1 MLEGVLASLL
11 NRLLA
16 AYVDGLNTSQL
27 NVGIWSGDVKLRNLR
42 LKTSALD
49 KFRLPIDVKEG
60 YLGDL
65 TLSIPWSNLK
75 GKPVRI
81 LVENVY
87 LLAAPKSASAEVD
100 EDEEEQRAQAAKQE
114 KLANAELLGR
124 DGAQGMALSQ
134 EDAQKNQSF
143 TSSLITKIVDNLQFT
158 VRNIHIRYEDSLS
171 NPEHPFSAGITL
183 AEFSAVSTDADW
195 NPTFIQNSAD
205 GIHKLA
211 RLESLSVYWD
221 TDSESLA
228 GHELAEAQKK
238 FSALIAREGSDPS
251 HQYILKPVS
260 GAGRLVM
267 RKKMTPEIPKMDAQ
281 LLFEELGFAL
291 DDEQYRDVISVADL
305 FHFYTRQAQYRKFRP
320 SSEEIEQNRPRA
332 LLRFAG
338 RAILNEVHEKHK
350 VWSWDYFRQ
359 RRDDRKEYV
368 ELFKQKEKQVQKAN
382 QQQAGV
388 AVAQSEGGSRLEEL
402 EKKLDYKDIRFY
414 RSIARHELR
423 KESLEARKEALANGQ
438 TPHKHSN
445 GGNNGGSGGG
455 GGWLSWVWG
464 GGGGNQK
471 QSEEESGVL
480 NEQQRKELY
489 DAIEWDEEASAASL
503 AQSVDAPRD
512 AMQMRLVTKLKTGSL
527 ALKDHAR
534 GSDILSLVFYS
545 LQADVIQRHD
555 NLEAAVAL
563 GGLRLYDGTTPNSL
577 YPQVIRVKDDSSE
590 DPSRQNSGSSDLKQ
604 IEQEVQ
610 RESDPDN
617 PFFYVKYENK
627 PLDDRA
633 DNALT
638 LKMRSMEIIY
648 HRGFVESIVRFFKPP
663 ESELELI
670 GALIDVASETIEGI
684 RKETR
689 AGLENALQNH
699 KTIDMVVDVKAP
711 IIIVPEDVTLRQC
724 QHMVLDAGH
733 IAVRSVLADPASLDT
748 IRSKQN
754 RAYTD
759 DDYRQLEDLMYDR
772 FFVKLESAQLVMG
785 NDLASCIKGLSSDA
799 TDHGLHLLERINLDF
814 TLHSSILP
822 SAPNLTK
829 FKMTGH
835 LPTLRVNFSDR
846 KYKTLMRIIDVAI
859 PNFDDED
866 AASPTRGLGTIEEE
880 LEPVNVGR
888 DQGGDDENSDG
899 GDADDDARSQRRLSS
914 RPVGSALDLNKARRQ
929 RLAGQLRGE
938 DEYLVE
944 TNDDDDGRD
953 VFQDAEDAT
962 VDKVN
967 AHQKTFE
974 LEFVVDTLQA
984 SIFRSA
990 TDTSQPDRLLVD
1002 ARFEGFL
1009 LHLAV
1014 YPYHMDVDVGLRSL
1028 ELEDKIVDQ
1037 GAQFRHLI
1045 TSKHVRDGNS
1055 RSATG
1060 DSNVSGTSSPGDVRD
1075 LVRVKYTRVDP
1086 TSPEFMTKYEGIDQT
1101 VNVELSTINIML
1113 TRVSVL
1119 AVYDW
1124 IMTTFVP
1131 PEEGPTQ
1138 QQQQQ
1143 QQQSQRRPSR
1153 SSDRRPSDATVKR
1166 PSTKPSEA
1174 AADSTGNRQAGD
1186 LERKEKLRV
1195 RVKLNSIVLRLN
1207 NDGSLL
1213 ATLTLST
1220 ADVAVMLRG
1229 NTIRVAARLG
1239 SLLLYDNAKRSVAD
1253 PQFKKLLTIQGDEL
1267 ADFTYET
1274 FDAEDVPAY
1283 PGYDSSI
1290 WLRSGSLKFTFVEEP
1305 IRDLLQFFSKFAQM
1319 KAVYDAATLAASN
1332 QASQLQERVDKMH
1345 YDVVIKTPIVV
1356 LPRSADSSDVIT
1368 ANLGEIYANN
1378 TFSVRD
1384 NRETITKIEAGLRH
1398 IRLASRLRYGS
1409 QEYHVQMIDD
1419 VNISLD
1425 MVQSDRAA
1433 TIGGASGSGDS
1444 DSPETQIVAKMSDV
1458 HVKLTEAQ
1466 YGFVMELTQ
1475 SIPRAFAAISAE
1487 TGDESDAVSA
1497 PSGTGASTAPG
1508 TSPLSQASAITD
1520 GKASRQSASDGPS
1533 RAGAGRG
1540 ASEGAG
1546 PGSTNATPPRKGPGV
1561 DMLPEL
1567 GTIVHDE
1574 DGDVQVYTSLDMFFD
1589 VNSIQL
1595 ELFTAA
1601 ATGPESLYNAQL
1613 ARFSINGS
1621 EVKLKMLSD
1630 GSLEAE
1636 VALKTFTITDQR
1648 PDKDTKFREIIPAVK
1663 HDGHQ
1668 FMMSYTMSG
1677 GEDGSALALITVD
1690 SPKVIFALDPVFAL
1704 LNFFTSAF
1712 PEQPTQDHSNGEDG
1726 ATIGATATTGTGT
1739 GTAVSNA
1746 GKGGATTTPAG
1757 EAGAA
1762 QPVNGAGTL
1771 SFRVNVVDPTIILL
1785 AAPERHDTEA
1795 IVLSIKQV
1803 LMSQQGILALKVDQF
1818 GMFMCR
1824 MHRPKD
1830 TLRLLDNFD
1839 LALSMDSRV
1848 SATRQLTSI
1857 EIDVEPLVLR
1867 VSLRDILMIQS
1878 VVNKAIELSAQS
1890 SGGFG
1895 ADGKDDQKSL
1905 ASQQRRQGSTASSNR
1920 TIDTLTQPARP
1931 ATGTGAG
1938 TYDDEDD
1945 VAAPRPPQR
1954 LEDAELVIAKESLR
1968 ADFAGL
1974 QVILIGDAHS
1984 LPMVDLN
1991 VSKFAI
1997 DVNDWSGDM
2006 RANTFLDMY
2015 INYYNLSRSHW
2026 EPLIDPWG
2034 VNFRVESSASPSS
2047 FNATISSKKRL
2058 ELNVTTTLIETG
2070 MSAMSFLT
2078 EQDNQDL
2085 QQRNRA
2091 PFVIQNRTGYRISL
2105 WPEHEDRAERRAK
2118 VVAQHLDDGK
2128 DMPWRFDD
2136 WKSMREHI
2144 RESGGNKLS
2153 LQIEGMPWER
2163 LRHISVDREG
2173 EYMLTLRPK
2182 LDKVAHRVQ
2191 YDVKLHDNVKYITFR
2206 SSFKIENKTLIPV
2219 EMAILDSQGNVTD
2232 QVRKIAPGGDCP
2244 VPIEAAYHCRI
2255 RIRPDPGFEYDWC
2268 TESLHWQDLV
2278 KKSTRTLTCRAHD
2291 ASEAPFRFQ
2300 SFTIYDRQ
2308 DPNSR
2313 TYPRLTL
2320 RLRAPVEIEN
2330 LLPYDIQYR
2339 IFDKNLNHNWSSY
2352 LRKGGVSPIH
2362 VVELSH
2368 LLLLSVDVQSSV
2380 FSPSEFAIIATD
2392 NPDDFPIEKVLTLAD
2407 AENLKLNLRL
2417 HYSKHP
2423 DSGGA
2428 FKVQIYSPYIFI
2440 NQSGLPFALKTKSWL
2455 GGARLVAGQ
2464 DNGASAAI
2472 RREPEPFLFSHNSN
2486 DRRNRMLMRVGDSQ
2500 WSKPLSFEA
2509 IGSET
2514 EVVIPSASRN
2524 EEIHVGL
2531 TVEDGLGKFK
2541 LSKVVKLLPRYLV
2554 RNHIGEPINLREA
2567 GAADF
2572 VTVEPGKRVPL
2583 HFLRV
2588 GATKQMTLAYP
2599 GINNKW
2605 SAPFNIEDIGS
2616 VHLRMSKAGHHQH
2629 LIKAEVLLEG
2639 PTIFISLS
2647 LEKGP
2652 WPYMLRNES
2661 DYTVQFMQATERV
2674 DDSIASGGSSS
2685 RGRRVDETIGKRY
2698 ELKPRSKMKYAWDYP
2713 AATDKMIKLVV
2724 NGRERNVNI
2733 LEIGSLL
2740 PFKFPSQ
2747 DGRGSRVISLDVRAD
2762 GPTQTLVLSNYAEE
2776 FSNFKLKRQNST
2788 FSRSDTIASTASR
2801 DAGFVAV
2808 DVDTNILTA
2817 FNVEFEG
2824 VGISLI
2830 NQNVQELAYISF
2842 RGLEMHYTESEV
2854 TTAVNVIC
2862 KWIQIDNQLF
2872 GGLFPIVLYPTVIP
2886 KDGKDLEVHPTLQA
2900 SVIMLKDQ
2908 SHGVTHIKYASV
2920 LLQEITAELDEDFL
2934 FALYEFSKFDGAA
2947 WQLEAERETDFIE
2960 HPREV
2965 PEPSGAQGTS
2975 DDIYFE
2981 ILHLQPISLNLSFM
2995 RTERVNADEKVS
3007 SRNPLIFFFNAL
3019 TMALGNVNEAPV
3031 RLNALVIENVRLSNA
3046 VLQQRIIYHYSQGF
3060 LLQLYRVLG
3069 SADFLGNPVGLFN
3082 NVSSGVADIFYEP
3095 YQGLVMHGNKELGLG
3110 IARGAS
3116 SFVKKT
3122 VFGLTDS
3129 VSKVTGSIGKGLA
3142 AATMDKEFQSRR
3154 RMSRFRNKPR
3164 HALYGITA
3172 GANSFFTSVASG
3184 FEGLALRPLEGA
3196 EQGGAGGFLKGVGKG
3211 LVGAITKPAVGVFD
3225 LASNVTEGM
3234 RNTTMVFDQNDID
3247 RVRLPRYIANDG
3259 IVRPYSDREALGQT
3273 WLKNVDNGRLMKDSY
3288 VAHVDVGSQ
3297 DGDSVIMLTVSRML
3311 YIRTMR
3317 LKVMWEVPLSDLS
3330 SISLE
3335 SEGIALILRGNV
3347 SGPFLPLPDMSTR
3360 NWLFKQV
3367 SKVVQ
3372 NYNASRQAS

>member
-87 LLAAPKSASAEVD
+87 LLAAPKNSSAEVD
-100 EDEEEQRAQAAKQE
+100 EQEEAQRAQAAKQE

-124 DGAQGMALSQ
+124 ESGQGVGMSS
-134 EDAQKNQSF
+134 EDEQKNQSF

-183 AEFSAVSTDADW
+183 AEFSAVSTDANW
-195 NPTFIQNSAD
+195 NPTFIQNSGD

-228 GHELAEAQKK
+228 GHEISQAQKK
-238 FSALIAREGSDPS
+238 FNALIARDGSTPS

-267 RKKMTPEIPKMDAQ
+267 RKKMTSEIPKMDAQ

-305 FHFYTRQAQYRKFRP
+305 FHFYTRQSQYRRFRP
-320 SSEEIEQNRPRA
+320 SPEELEENKPRA

-338 RAILNEVHEKHK
+338 KAILNEVHERHR
-350 VWSWDYFRQ
+350 VWSWDYFRE

-368 ELFKQKEKQVQKAN
+368 ELFKHKEKSVQKTN
-382 QQQAGV
+382 QQQAGL
-388 AVAQSEGGSRLEEL
+388 AIAQSDSGSRLEEL
-402 EKKLDYKDIRFY
+402 EKKLNYKDIRFY

-423 KESLEARKEALANGQ
+423 KESLVAKKDDIANGGTGANANGQ
-438 TPHKHSN
+438 KA
-445 GGNNGGSGGG
+445 GGG
-455 GGWLSWVWG
+455 GGWLGWIWG
-464 GGGGNQK
+464 GGGDK
-471 QSEEESGVL
+471 QHHDQESGML
-480 NEQQRKELY
+480 NEEQRKELY
-489 DAIEWDEEASAASL
+489 DAIEWDEEASAAAL
-503 AQSVDAPRD
+503 TQSVDAPRD
-512 AMQMRLVTKLKTGSL
+512 AMHLRLITKLKTGSV

-534 GSDILSLVFYS
+534 GTDILSLVFDS
-545 LQADVIQRHD
+545 LQANVIQRHD

-577 YPQVIRVKDDSSE
+577 YPQVVRVKDEEIDN
-590 DPSRQNSGSSDLKQ
+590 PSRQNSNGDNLKA
-604 IEQEVQ
+604 IENEIDQ
-610 RESDPDN
+610 ESDPDN
-617 PFFYVKYENK
+617 PFFYAKYELK

-699 KTIDMVVDVKAP
+699 KTIDMLVDVKAP
-711 IIIVPEDVTLRQC
+711 IIIIPEDVTTKKC
-724 QHMVLDAGH
+724 QHMVLDAGR
-733 IAVRSVLADPASLDT
+733 IAVRSVLADQNALDT
-748 IRSKQN
+748 VRSKQN

-759 DDYRQLEDLMYDR
+759 EDYRQLENLMYDR

-785 NDLASCIKGLSSDA
+785 NDIDSCMKGLHSNS

-814 TLHSSILP
+814 TLHNSILS

-846 KYKTLMRIIDVAI
+846 KYKTLMRIIEVAI
-859 PNFDDED
+859 PNFEDETSD
-866 AASPTRGLGTIEEE
+866 GENPTKGLGTIEEE
-880 LEPVNVGR
+880 LEPVAIGKAS
-888 DQGGDDENSDG
+888 QGGKR
-899 GDADDDARSQRRLSS
+899 ADDDDGDNDDDKETARSRRTRS
-914 RPVGSALDLNKARRQ
+914 RASETLDLNKARRQ

-938 DEYLVE
+938 DDYLIGAGL
-944 TNDDDDGRD
+944 DDGD
-953 VFQDAEDAT
+953 DGKDEFQDAEDAT

-974 LEFVVDTLQA
+974 LEFVVDSLQG

-990 TDTSQPDRLLVD
+990 TDPSQPDRLLLD

-1045 TSKHVRDGNS
+1045 TSKHVRDGSS
-1055 RSATG
+1055 RQATG
-1060 DSNVSGTSSPGDVRD
+1060 ESGASSGSVSPSEQRD
-1075 LVRVKYTRVDP
+1075 LVSVRYTRVSPD
-1086 TSPEFMTKYEGIDQT
+1086 SPEFMTKYEGIDQT

-1124 IMTTFVP
+1124 IMTTFVAVDEP
-1131 PEEGPTQ
+1131 NSSTAQSREQ
-1138 QQQQQ
+1138 QQ
-1143 QQQSQRRPSR
+1143 QRRPSR
-1153 SSDRRPSDATVKR
+1153 SSDRRPSDAASKR
-1166 PSTKPSEA
+1166 PSIRPSDSMQNTSA
-1174 AADSTGNRQAGD
+1174 ATGAVASAGD
-1186 LERKEKLRV
+1186 GERKEKMRV

-1207 NDGSLL
+1207 NDGTLL
-1213 ATLTLST
+1213 ATLTLLT

-1239 SLLLYDNAKRSVAD
+1239 SLLLYDNVKRSVAD
-1253 PQFKKLLTIQGDEL
+1253 PHFKKLLSIQGDEL

-1274 FDAEDVPAY
+1274 FDDADAASY

-1332 QASQLQERVDKMH
+1332 QASQLQEHVDKMH
-1345 YDVVIKTPIVV
+1345 YDIIIKTPIVV
-1356 LPRSADSSDVIT
+1356 LPRSADSPDVMT
-1368 ANLGEIYANN
+1368 ANLGEIYAKN
-1378 TFSVRD
+1378 TFALRD
-1384 NRETITKIEAGLRH
+1384 KEAITKIEAGLRH
-1398 IRLASRLRYGS
+1398 IRLASRMRYGR

-1425 MVQSDRAA
+1425 MVQSDR
-1433 TIGGASGSGDS
+1433 GGASPGAVS
-1444 DSPETQIVAKMSDV
+1444 DSPETQMVAKMSDV
-1458 HVKLTEAQ
+1458 HIKLTEAQ
-1466 YGFVMELTQ
+1466 YCFVMELTQ
-1475 SIPRAFAAISAE
+1475 SIPRAFAGLAE
-1487 TGDESDAVSA
+1487 EANADDDGTTASGAVTPATPAASTPGANQGVGKGQHPPLPSRPNKAGDIT
-1497 PSGTGASTAPG
+1497 PGKSGT
-1508 TSPLSQASAITD
+1508 
-1520 GKASRQSASDGPS
+1520 
-1533 RAGAGRG
+1533 
-1540 ASEGAG
+1540 
-1546 PGSTNATPPRKGPGV
+1546 ATPVTAAPPSKGLGV

-1567 GTIVHDE
+1567 GTIVHNE
-1574 DGDVQVYTSLDMFFD
+1574 DGDTPVHTSLDMFFD

-1601 ATGPESLYNAQL
+1601 ATGQETLYNAQL

-1630 GSLEAE
+1630 NSLEAE
-1636 VALKTFTITDQR
+1636 VALKTFTVTDQR
-1648 PDKDTKFREIIPAVK
+1648 PDKDTKFREIVPAVK

-1668 FMMSYTMSG
+1668 FMMSYSVSG
-1677 GEDGSALALITVD
+1677 GDDRSALALVTVD
-1690 SPKVIFALDPVFAL
+1690 SPKVIFSLDPVFAL
-1704 LNFFTSAF
+1704 LNFFMSAF
-1712 PEQPTQDHSNGEDG
+1712 PDTPPAEEREDNG
-1726 ATIGATATTGTGT
+1726 TTA
-1739 GTAVSNA
+1739 ANNNNA
-1746 GKGGATTTPAG
+1746 GGG
-1757 EAGAA
+1757 AGAA
-1762 QPVNGAGTL
+1762 QPGNNAAGGDGTQAAAAAGTL

-1830 TLRLLDNFD
+1830 TLRLLDNLD
-1839 LALSMDSRV
+1839 MALSMDSRV
-1848 SATRQLTSI
+1848 SATSSLTSI
-1857 EIDVEPLVLR
+1857 EVDVEPLVLR
-1867 VSLRDILMIQS
+1867 VSMRDIMMIQS
-1878 VVNKAIELSAQS
+1878 VVNKAIELSSQQPSAVGRSDAKSITS
-1890 SGGFG
+1890 S
-1895 ADGKDDQKSL
+1895 
-1905 ASQQRRQGSTASSNR
+1905 QRRQSSMASDSH
-1920 TIDTLTQPARP
+1920 TIDSLTRVPKFGQ
-1931 ATGTGAG
+1931 
-1938 TYDDEDD
+1938 DDGKSSTTIDG
-1945 VAAPRPPQR
+1945 RPPQR
-1954 LEDAELVIAKESLR
+1954 IEDAELVVAKESLR

-1984 LPMVDLN
+1984 LPMLDLN
-1991 VSKFAI
+1991 VSKFAV
-1997 DVNDWSGDM
+1997 DVRDWSGDM
-2006 RANTFLDMY
+2006 HGSTFLDLY

-2034 VNFRVESSASPSS
+2034 VQFHMESSASPAR

-2070 MSAMSFLT
+2070 LSALNMMS
-2078 EQDNQDL
+2078 EVDIQDL

-2105 WPEHEDRAERRAK
+2105 WPENDERERK
-2118 VVAQHLDDGK
+2118 SKTSPQHLDDGK

-2136 WKSMREHI
+2136 WKAMREHI
-2144 RESGGNKLS
+2144 HESGGNRLS
-2153 LQIEGMPWER
+2153 LQIDGMPWER

-2182 LDKVAHRVQ
+2182 LDKVAHRIQ
-2191 YDVKLHDNVKYITFR
+2191 YEVKLHNNVKYITFR
-2206 SSFKIENKTLIPV
+2206 SSFKIENKTLIPI
-2219 EMAILDSQGNVTD
+2219 EMVILDHEGKVTD
-2232 QVRKIAPGGDCP
+2232 QVRRIGPGEDCP
-2244 VPIEAAYHCRI
+2244 VPIEAAYHCRVK
-2255 RIRPDPGFEYDWC
+2255 IRPDPGFEYDWC
-2268 TESLHWQDLV
+2268 QESLNWQDLL
-2278 KKSTRTLTCRAHD
+2278 KKSTRTLTCKAHD
-2291 ASEAPFRFQ
+2291 EGEAPFRFQ
-2300 SFTIYDRQ
+2300 SFAIYDRQ

-2313 TYPRLTL
+2313 QYPRLTL
-2320 RLRAPVEIEN
+2320 RLRAPVEVEN

-2352 LRKGGVSPIH
+2352 LRKGGISPIH

-2368 LLLLSVDVQSSV
+2368 LLLLSVDIQSSC

-2392 NPDDFPIEKVLTLAD
+2392 NPDDFPVEKMLTLAD

-2417 HYSKHP
+2417 HYQKHP

-2455 GGARLVAGQ
+2455 GSAKLVAGQ
-2464 DNGASAAI
+2464 DQGGVSAAI
-2472 RREPEPFLFSHNSN
+2472 RKEREPFLFSHNSN
-2486 DRRNRMLMRVGDSQ
+2486 DRRNRVLMRVGDSQ

-2514 EVVIPSASRN
+2514 EVVIASASRN

-2541 LSKVVKLLPRYLV
+2541 LSKVVKLTPRYLV
-2554 RNHIGEPINLREA
+2554 RNRLSEPLNLREA

-2572 VTVEPGKRVPL
+2572 VTIDPGQRVPL
-2583 HFLRV
+2583 RFLRV

-2605 SAPFNIEDIGS
+2605 SAPFNIEDVGS
-2616 VHLRMSKAGHHQH
+2616 VFLRLAKDGKSQQ

-2639 PTIFISLS
+2639 PTIFISLG
-2647 LEKGP
+2647 LETGP
-2652 WPYMLRNES
+2652 WPFMLRNES
-2661 DYTVQFMQATERV
+2661 DYTVQFMQATEREEEG
-2674 DDSIASGGSSS
+2674 SGK
-2685 RGRRVDETIGKRY
+2685 RIDEAVGKRY
-2698 ELKPRSKMKYAWDYP
+2698 ELKPKSKMKYAWDYP
-2713 AATDKMIKLVV
+2713 AVKNKMIKLVA

-2740 PFKFPSQ
+2740 PFKVAPA
-2747 DGRGSRVISLDVRAD
+2747 DRDKEGVIALDVRAD
-2762 GPTQTLVLSNYAEE
+2762 GPTQTLVLSNWVPEL
-2776 FSNFKLKRQNST
+2776 SNFKRKRGGPHST
-2788 FSRSDTIASTASR
+2788 FSRTDTMSSVNSKEAQ
-2801 DAGFVAV
+2801 FVAV

-2830 NQNVQELAYISF
+2830 NQNVQELAYVSF

-2886 KDGKDLEVHPTLQA
+2886 NDGKDLEVHPTLQA

-2908 SHGVTHIKYASV
+2908 SHGVMHIKYASV

-2934 FALYEFSKFDGAA
+2934 FALYEFSKFKGAA
-2947 WQLEAERETDFIE
+2947 WQLEAEKETDFIE

-2965 PEPSGAQGTS
+2965 PEPSGAQSTT

-2981 ILHLQPISLNLSFM
+2981 ILHLQPILLNLSFM

-3154 RMSRFRNKPR
+3154 RMTRFRNKPR

-3211 LVGAITKPAVGVFD
+3211 LVGAITKPVVGVFD

-3247 RVRLPRYIANDG
+3247 RVRLPRYIASDG

-3288 VAHVDVGSQ
+3288 VAHVDTASQ
-3297 DGDSVIMLTVSRML
+3297 EADSVIMLTVSRIL
-3311 YIRTMR
+3311 FIRTMR

-3335 SEGIALILRGNV
+3335 SEGIALVLRGGV
-3347 SGPFLPLPDMSTR
+3347 QGPFLHLPDVSTR

-3367 SKVVQ
+3367 SRVVRG
-3372 NYNASRQAS
+3372 YNDSRQS

>member
-87 LLAAPKSASAEVD
+87 LLAAPKNSSVQVD
-100 EDEEEQRAQAAKQE
+100 EQDEAQRAQAAKQE

-124 DGAQGMALSQ
+124 DADPVGVSS
-134 EDAQKNQSF
+134 EDEQKNQSF

-183 AEFSAVSTDADW
+183 AEFSAVSTDANW
-195 NPTFIQNSAD
+195 NPTFIQNSGD

-228 GHELAEAQKK
+228 GHEISEAQNK
-238 FSALIAREGSDPS
+238 FNALIARDGSTPS

-267 RKKMTPEIPKMDAQ
+267 RKKMTSEVPKMDAQ

-320 SSEEIEQNRPRA
+320 SAEELEENRPRA

-338 RAILNEVHEKHK
+338 KAILNEVHERHR
-350 VWSWDYFRQ
+350 VWSWDYFRE

-368 ELFKQKEKQVQKAN
+368 ELFKQKENSVQKTN
-382 QQQAGV
+382 QQQTGV
-388 AVAQSEGGSRLEEL
+388 AIAQSDSGSRLEQL
-402 EKKLDYKDIRFY
+402 ENKLGYKDIRFY

-423 KESLEARKEALANGQ
+423 KQRLAVKKGELANGGTGADAPNQ
-438 TPHKHSN
+438 N
-445 GGNNGGSGGG
+445 AQAGGTG
-455 GGWLSWVWG
+455 GGWLGWIWG
-464 GGGGNQK
+464 GGAKGQQQHG
-471 QSEEESGVL
+471 EDDGVL

-489 DAIEWDEEASAASL
+489 DAIEWDEEASAAAL
-503 AQSVDAPRD
+503 TQSVDAPRD
-512 AMQMRLVTKLKTGSL
+512 AMHLRLITKLKTGSVS
-527 ALKDHAR
+527 LKDHAR
-534 GSDILSLVFYS
+534 GTDILSLVFDS
-545 LQADVIQRHD
+545 LQANVIQRHD

-563 GGLRLYDGTTPNSL
+563 GGLRVYDGTTPNSL
-577 YPQVIRVKDDSSE
+577 YPQVVRVKDEEFDN
-590 DPSRQNSGSSDLKQ
+590 PSRQNSNSGDIKR
-604 IEQEVQ
+604 IEQELEQ
-610 RESDPDN
+610 ESDPDN
-617 PFFYVKYENK
+617 PFFYAKYESK

-711 IIIVPEDVTLRQC
+711 IIIVPEDVTTKKC
-724 QHMVLDAGH
+724 QHMVLDAGR
-733 IAVRSVLADPASLDT
+733 IAVRSVLADQGALDT
-748 IRSKQN
+748 VRSKQN
-754 RAYTD
+754 RVYTD
-759 DDYRQLEDLMYDR
+759 EDYRQLEDLMYDR
-772 FFVKLESAQLVMG
+772 FFVKLESAQLVLG
-785 NDLASCIKGLSSDA
+785 NDIDSCMKGLHSDS

-814 TLHSSILP
+814 TLHNSILS

-859 PNFDDED
+859 PNFDEGRAD
-866 AASPTRGLGTIEEE
+866 ADSPTKDLGTIEEE
-880 LEPVNVGR
+880 LEPVAISTARQNSAA
-888 DQGGDDENSDG
+888 DEE
-899 GDADDDARSQRRLSS
+899 DADQDDDKDLAKSRRARARRSET
-914 RPVGSALDLNKARRQ
+914 LDLNKARRQ
-929 RLAGQLRGE
+929 RLVGQLRGE
-938 DEYLVE
+938 DDYIVDAGY
-944 TNDDDDGRD
+944 DDDDGKD
-953 VFQDAEDAT
+953 EFQDAEDAT

-974 LEFVVDTLQA
+974 LEFVVDSLQG

-990 TDTSQPDRLLVD
+990 TDPSQPDRLLVD

-1045 TSKHVRDGNS
+1045 TSKHVRDTAS
-1055 RSATG
+1055 RSATS
-1060 DSNVSGTSSPGDVRD
+1060 DSSASSGSASPAEQRD
-1075 LVRVKYTRVDP
+1075 LVRVRYTRVSP
-1086 TSPEFMTKYEGIDQT
+1086 ESPEFMTKYEGIDQT
-1101 VNVELSTINIML
+1101 VNVELSTINVML

-1124 IMTTFVP
+1124 IMTTFVSVD
-1131 PEEGPTQ
+1131 GPAATPQ
-1138 QQQQQ
+1138 E
-1143 QQQSQRRPSR
+1143 SQRRPSR
-1153 SSDRRPSDATVKR
+1153 SSDRRPSDTTSKR
-1166 PSTKPSEA
+1166 PSIRPPESNPPTQALANS
-1174 AADSTGNRQAGD
+1174 DNTG
-1186 LERKEKLRV
+1186 RKEKLRV

-1229 NTIRVAARLG
+1229 NSIRVAARLG

-1253 PQFKKLLTIQGDEL
+1253 PHFKKLLSIQGDEL

-1274 FDAEDVPAY
+1274 FDEADAASY

-1345 YDVVIKTPIVV
+1345 YDIIIKTPIVV
-1356 LPRSADSSDVIT
+1356 LPRLADSPDVMT
-1368 ANLGEIYANN
+1368 ANLGEIYAKN
-1378 TFSVRD
+1378 TFAIRD
-1384 NRETITKIEAGLRH
+1384 NKEAITKIEAGLRH
-1398 IRLASRLRYGS
+1398 IRLASRMRYGS

-1425 MVQSDRAA
+1425 MVQSDRAS
-1433 TIGGASGSGDS
+1433 ASPGSAI
-1444 DSPETQIVAKMSDV
+1444 DSPETQMVAKMSDV

-1466 YGFVMELTQ
+1466 YCFVMELMQ
-1475 SIPRAFAAISAE
+1475 SIPRTFTGLAE
-1487 TGDESDAVSA
+1487 EVGSLDDNGTAVSTPTTA
-1497 PSGTGASTAPG
+1497 VPLTQGTGTKSRSVSAQQPSTPGKGKGGDTTPTAP
-1508 TSPLSQASAITD
+1508 
-1520 GKASRQSASDGPS
+1520 
-1533 RAGAGRG
+1533 
-1540 ASEGAG
+1540 
-1546 PGSTNATPPRKGPGV
+1546 TPPHKGPGV

-1567 GTIVHDE
+1567 GTVIHNE
-1574 DGDVQVYTSLDMFFD
+1574 DGDTAVHTTLDMFFD

-1601 ATGPESLYNAQL
+1601 ATGQETLYNAQL

-1630 GSLEAE
+1630 NSLEAE
-1636 VALKTFTITDQR
+1636 VALKTFTVTDQR
-1648 PDKDTKFREIIPAVK
+1648 PDKDTKFREIVPAVK

-1668 FMMSYTMSG
+1668 FMMSYSVSG
-1677 GEDGSALALITVD
+1677 GDDGSALALITVD
-1690 SPKVIFALDPVFAL
+1690 SPKVIFSLDPVFAL
-1704 LNFFTSAF
+1704 LNFFMSAF
-1712 PEQPTQDHSNGEDG
+1712 PDSPPDEDQTDTSPTGTTVANSSAHGSAQTLSTTMSSKDPN
-1726 ATIGATATTGTGT
+1726 ATA
-1739 GTAVSNA
+1739 ASPAA
-1746 GKGGATTTPAG
+1746 GSLA
-1757 EAGAA
+1757 
-1762 QPVNGAGTL
+1762 
-1771 SFRVNVVDPTIILL
+1771 FRVNVVDPTIILL
-1785 AAPERHDTEA
+1785 AAPDRHDTEA

-1830 TLRLLDNFD
+1830 TLRLLDNLD
-1839 LALSMDSRV
+1839 LTLSMDSRV
-1848 SATRQLTSI
+1848 NETSSLTSI
-1857 EIDVEPLVLR
+1857 EVDVEPLVLR
-1867 VSLRDILMIQS
+1867 VSIRDIVMIQS
-1878 VVNKAIELSAQS
+1878 VVNKAIELSSQQS
-1890 SGGFG
+1890 S
-1895 ADGKDDQKSL
+1895 AASKNDAKSV
-1905 ASQQRRQGSTASSNR
+1905 ASSQRRQNSMASSSK
-1920 TIDTLTQPARP
+1920 TIDSLTRAPK
-1931 ATGTGAG
+1931 ATTK
-1938 TYDDEDD
+1938 DDDNNT
-1945 VAAPRPPQR
+1945 VNTKPPQR
-1954 LEDAELVIAKESLR
+1954 LEDAELVVAKESLH

-1974 QVILIGDAHS
+1974 QIILIGDAHS
-1984 LPMVDLN
+1984 LPMLDLN
-1991 VSKFAI
+1991 VSKFAV
-1997 DVNDWSGDM
+1997 DVRDWSGDM
-2006 RANTFLDMY
+2006 HGSTFLDLY

-2034 VNFRVESSASPSS
+2034 VQFHMESSTLPSR

-2058 ELNVTTTLIETG
+2058 ELNVTTTLIETAL
-2070 MSAMSFLT
+2070 SAMSMIN
-2078 EQDNQDL
+2078 EVDSQDL

-2091 PFVIQNRTGYRISL
+2091 PFVVQNRTGYRISL
-2105 WPEHEDRAERRAK
+2105 WPEHDDRERK
-2118 VVAQHLDDGK
+2118 SKTSPQHLDDGK

-2144 RESGGNKLS
+2144 HESGGNRLS
-2153 LQIEGMPWER
+2153 LQIDGMPWER

-2191 YDVKLHDNVKYITFR
+2191 YEVKLHNNVKYITFR
-2206 SSFKIENKTLIPV
+2206 SSFKIENKTLIPI
-2219 EMAILDSQGNVTD
+2219 EMVILDDEGKLTD
-2232 QVRKIAPGGDCP
+2232 QVRRIGPGEDCP
-2244 VPIEAAYHCRI
+2244 VPIEAAYHCRVK
-2255 RIRPDPGFEYDWC
+2255 IRPDPGFEYDWC
-2268 TESLHWQDLV
+2268 QESVNWQDLL
-2278 KKSTRTLTCRAHD
+2278 KRATRTLTCRSHD
-2291 ASEAPFRFQ
+2291 ENEAPFRFQ
-2300 SFTIYDRQ
+2300 SFAIYDRQ

-2320 RLRAPVEIEN
+2320 RLRAPVEVEN

-2352 LRKGGVSPIH
+2352 LRKGGISPIH

-2368 LLLLSVDVQSSV
+2368 LLLLSVDIQSSC

-2392 NPDDFPIEKVLTLAD
+2392 NPDDFPVEKTLTLAD

-2417 HYSKHP
+2417 HYSKHA

-2455 GGARLVAGQ
+2455 GSAKLVAGQ
-2464 DNGASAAI
+2464 DQGGVSAEV
-2472 RREPEPFLFSHNSN
+2472 RKTPEPFLFSHNSN
-2486 DRRNRMLMRVGDSQ
+2486 DRRNRVLMRVGDSQ

-2514 EVVIPSASRN
+2514 EVVIPSASKN

-2541 LSKVVKLLPRYLV
+2541 LSKVVKLTPRYLV
-2554 RNHIGEPINLREA
+2554 RNKLNEALHLREA

-2572 VTVEPGKRVPL
+2572 VTVEAGERVPL
-2583 HFLRV
+2583 RFLRV

-2616 VHLRMSKAGHHQH
+2616 VHLRLAKAGHHQQ

-2647 LEKGP
+2647 QENGP

-2661 DYTVQFMQATERV
+2661 DYTVQFMQATERI
-2674 DDSIASGGSSS
+2674 DEGGS
-2685 RGRRVDETIGKRY
+2685 GKHIDEAVGKRY

-2740 PFKFPSQ
+2740 PFKFPGA

-2762 GPTQTLVLSNYAEE
+2762 GPTQTLVLSNYSEE
-2776 FSNFKLKRQNST
+2776 LSNFKLKRQNST
-2788 FSRSDTIASTASR
+2788 FSRSDTVSSVNSK
-2801 DAGFVAV
+2801 DGGFVAV

-2817 FNVEFEG
+2817 LNLDFEG

-2830 NQNVQELAYISF
+2830 NQNVQELAYVSF
-2842 RGLEMHYTESEV
+2842 RGLELHYTESEV

-2872 GGLFPIVLYPTVIP
+2872 GGLFPIVLYPTVLP

-2900 SVIMLKDQ
+2900 SVIMLKDE

-2934 FALYEFSKFDGAA
+2934 FALYEFSKFEGTA
-2947 WQLEAERETDFIE
+2947 WQLEAEKETDFIE
-2960 HPREV
+2960 HPRSV
-2965 PEPSGAQGTS
+2965 AEPTGTQGQS

-2995 RTERVNADEKVS
+2995 RTERVNGDDKVS
-3007 SRNPLIFFFNAL
+3007 SRNPLIFLFNAL

-3046 VLQQRIIYHYSQGF
+3046 VLQQRIIYHYTQGF

-3095 YQGLVMHGNKELGLG
+3095 YQGLVMHGNRELGLG

-3154 RMSRFRNKPR
+3154 RMTRFRNKPR

-3247 RVRLPRYIANDG
+3247 RVRLPRYIAADG

-3297 DGDSVIMLTVSRML
+3297 EGDAVIMLTVSRML
-3311 YIRTMR
+3311 YMRTMR
-3317 LKVMWEVPLSDLS
+3317 LKVMWEVALSDLS

-3335 SEGIALILRGNV
+3335 SEGIALVLRGGVN
-3347 SGPFLPLPDMSTR
+3347 GPFLALRDVSTR

-3372 NYNASRQAS
+3372 GYNAARQN

>member
-1 MLEGVLASLL
+1 MLEGVLATVL
-11 NRLLA
+11 NRVLA

-87 LLAAPKSASAEVD
+87 LLAAPKNSSVEVD
-100 EDEEEQRAQAAKQE
+100 EEEEAQRAQAAKQE
-114 KLANAELLGR
+114 KLANAELLGS
-124 DGAQGMALSQ
+124 GQGVGMSS
-134 EDAQKNQSF
+134 EDEQKNQSF

-183 AEFSAVSTDADW
+183 AEFSAVSTDANW
-195 NPTFIQNSAD
+195 NPTFIQNSGD

-228 GHELAEAQKK
+228 GHEISEAQKK
-238 FSALIAREGSDPS
+238 FSALIARDGATPS

-267 RKKMTPEIPKMDAQ
+267 RKKMTSEVPKMDAQ

-305 FHFYTRQAQYRKFRP
+305 FHFYTRQAQYRRFRP
-320 SSEEIEQNRPRA
+320 TPQQLEENRPRA

-338 RAILNEVHEKHK
+338 NAILNEVHERHR
-350 VWSWDYFRQ
+350 VWTWDYFRQ

-368 ELFKQKEKQVQKAN
+368 ELFKQKERSVQKAN
-382 QQQAGV
+382 QNQAGV
-388 AVAQSEGGSRLEEL
+388 AIAQSDSGSRLEEL

-414 RSIARHELR
+414 RSIARHDLR
-423 KESLEARKEALANGQ
+423 KERLAAKKEDLD
-438 TPHKHSN
+438 H
-445 GGNNGGSGGG
+445 GGTGNDGHNKRNSG
-455 GGWLSWVWG
+455 GGWLGWIWG
-464 GGGGNQK
+464 GGGHQQHQDQEN
-471 QSEEESGVL
+471 GVL

-489 DAIEWDEEASAASL
+489 DAIEWDEEASATSL
-503 AQSVDAPRD
+503 TQAVDAPRD
-512 AMQMRLVTKLKTGSL
+512 AMHLRLITKLKTGSV

-534 GSDILSLVFYS
+534 GTDILSLVFDS
-545 LQADVIQRHD
+545 LQANVIQRHE

-563 GGLRLYDGTTPNSL
+563 GGLRVYDGTTPNSL
-577 YPQVIRVKDDSSE
+577 YPQVVRVKDEEFDN
-590 DPSRQNSGSSDLKQ
+590 PSRQNSNGGDLKR
-604 IEQEVQ
+604 IEQEVEE
-610 RESDPDN
+610 ESDPDN
-617 PFFYVKYENK
+617 PFFYAKYELK

-648 HRGFVESIVRFFKPP
+648 HRGLVESIVRFFKPP

-699 KTIDMVVDVKAP
+699 KTIDMVVDIKAP
-711 IIIVPEDVTLRQC
+711 IIIVPEDVTTKKC
-724 QHMVLDAGH
+724 QHMVLDAGR
-733 IAVRSVLADPASLDT
+733 IAVRSVLADQKALDT
-748 IRSKQN
+748 VRSKQN
-754 RAYTD
+754 HAYTAE
-759 DDYRQLEDLMYDR
+759 DYRQLEDLMYDR

-785 NDLASCIKGLSSDA
+785 NDIDSCMKGLHSNS

-814 TLHSSILP
+814 TVHNSILA

-829 FKMTGH
+829 FKITGH

-846 KYKTLMRIIDVAI
+846 KYKTLMRIIEVAI
-859 PNFDDED
+859 PNFDDATD
-866 AASPTRGLGTIEEE
+866 SSPTSGLGAIEEE
-880 LEPVNVGR
+880 LEPVAISRSRQN
-888 DQGGDDENSDG
+888 DDAEDDNDGDDG
-899 GDADDDARSQRRLSS
+899 DDDKDTADSKSRRARG
-914 RPVGSALDLNKARRQ
+914 RPSETLDLNKARRQ

-938 DEYLVE
+938 DEYIVDAGPDE
-944 TNDDDDGRD
+944 DDGKD
-953 VFQDAEDAT
+953 EFQDAEDPT
-962 VDKVN
+962 VDKIN

-974 LEFVVDTLQA
+974 LEFVVDSLQG
-984 SIFRSA
+984 SIYRSA
-990 TDTSQPDRLLVD
+990 TDPSQPDRLLVD

-1045 TSKHVRDGNS
+1045 TSKHVRDS
-1055 RSATG
+1055 MTRSATG
-1060 DSNVSGTSSPGDVRD
+1060 DSTASSGAASPSEQRD
-1075 LVRVKYTRVDP
+1075 LVRVRYTRVSP
-1086 TSPEFMTKYEGIDQT
+1086 ESPEFMTKYEGIDQT
-1101 VNVELSTINIML
+1101 VNVELSTINVML

-1124 IMTTFVP
+1124 IMTTFVSVDEP
-1131 PEEGPTQ
+1131 SPSSQSSEEQ
-1138 QQQQQ
+1138 Q
-1143 QQQSQRRPSR
+1143 QRRPSR
-1153 SSDRRPSDATVKR
+1153 SSERRPSDATSRGPSIR
-1166 PSTKPSEA
+1166 PSESNANMQAVTSGG
-1174 AADSTGNRQAGD
+1174 DS
-1186 LERKEKLRV
+1186 ERKEKLRV

-1253 PQFKKLLTIQGDEL
+1253 PHFKKLLSIQGDEL

-1274 FDAEDVPAY
+1274 FDEADEASY

-1345 YDVVIKTPIVV
+1345 YDILVKTPIVV
-1356 LPRSADSSDVIT
+1356 LPRSADSTDVMT
-1368 ANLGEIYANN
+1368 ANLGEIYAKN
-1378 TFSVRD
+1378 TFAIRD
-1384 NRETITKIEAGLRH
+1384 NKEAITKIEAGLRH

-1425 MVQSDRAA
+1425 MIQSDRASA
-1433 TIGGASGSGDS
+1433 PAGTAS
-1444 DSPETQIVAKMSDV
+1444 DSPETQMVAKMSDV
-1458 HVKLTEAQ
+1458 HIKLTEAQ
-1466 YGFVMELTQ
+1466 YCFVMELTQ
-1475 SIPRAFAAISAE
+1475 SIPRAFAGLAE
-1487 TGDESDAVSA
+1487 EATESDDGSTAVSSPVTASQPA
-1497 PSGTGASTAPG
+1497 PSTTATKSRSASGQLPSTPSQGKPASGAPG
-1508 TSPLSQASAITD
+1508 
-1520 GKASRQSASDGPS
+1520 KAGDA
-1533 RAGAGRG
+1533 
-1540 ASEGAG
+1540 
-1546 PGSTNATPPRKGPGV
+1546 ATPPKKGPGV

-1567 GTIVHDE
+1567 GTVVHTE
-1574 DGDVQVYTSLDMFFD
+1574 DGDTPVYTSLDMFFD

-1595 ELFTAA
+1595 ELFTSA
-1601 ATGPESLYNAQL
+1601 ATGQETLYNAQL

-1630 GSLEAE
+1630 SSMEAE
-1636 VALKTFTITDQR
+1636 VALKTFTVTDQR
-1648 PDKDTKFREIIPAVK
+1648 PDKDTKFREIVPAVK

-1668 FMMSYTMSG
+1668 FMMSYSVSG
-1677 GEDGSALALITVD
+1677 GDDGSALALITVD
-1690 SPKVIFALDPVFAL
+1690 SPKVIFSLDPVFAL
-1704 LNFFTSAF
+1704 LNFFMSAF
-1712 PEQPTQDHSNGEDG
+1712 PDTPPADENTERAMAGN
-1726 ATIGATATTGTGT
+1726 
-1739 GTAVSNA
+1739 AVSAAPPPATSTKQDADPNA
-1746 GKGGATTTPAG
+1746 PKPPA
-1757 EAGAA
+1757 AA
-1762 QPVNGAGTL
+1762 AAGTL
-1771 SFRVNVVDPTIILL
+1771 AFRVNVVDPTIILL

-1803 LMSQQGILALKVDQF
+1803 LMSQQGIMALKVDQF

-1839 LALSMDSRV
+1839 LAMSMDSRI
-1848 SATRQLTSI
+1848 SETSSLTSI
-1857 EIDVEPLVLR
+1857 EVDVEPLVLR
-1867 VSLRDILMIQS
+1867 VSIRDILMIQS
-1878 VVNKAIELSAQS
+1878 VVNKAIELSSQQS
-1890 SGGFG
+1890 SAAAAAGSGQSD
-1895 ADGKDDQKSL
+1895 AKSI
-1905 ASQQRRQGSTASSNR
+1905 ASSQRRQASMASTSN
-1920 TIDTLTQPARP
+1920 TIDSLTTKPVKPTL
-1931 ATGTGAG
+1931 
-1938 TYDDEDD
+1938 DDTSSTSEGK
-1945 VAAPRPPQR
+1945 RPQR
-1954 LEDAELVIAKESLR
+1954 IEDAELVMAKESLR

-1974 QVILIGDAHS
+1974 QIILISDAHS
-1984 LPMVDLN
+1984 LPMLDLN
-1991 VSKFAI
+1991 VSKFAV
-1997 DVNDWSGDM
+1997 DVRDWSGDM
-2006 RANTFLDMY
+2006 HASTFVDLY

-2034 VNFRVESSASPSS
+2034 VQFHMETSTAPSR

-2058 ELNVTTTLIETG
+2058 ELNITTTLIETG
-2070 MSAMSFLT
+2070 LAAMNLIN
-2078 EQDNQDL
+2078 EVDLQDL

-2091 PFVIQNRTGYRISL
+2091 PFVVQNRTGYRISL
-2105 WPEHEDRAERRAK
+2105 WPEHGDRERK
-2118 VVAQHLDDGK
+2118 SKPSAQHLDDGQ

-2136 WKSMREHI
+2136 WKSMRENIH
-2144 RESGGNKLS
+2144 ESGSNRLS
-2153 LQIEGMPWER
+2153 LQIDGMPWER

-2191 YDVKLHDNVKYITFR
+2191 YEVKLQNNVKYITFR

-2219 EMAILDSQGNVTD
+2219 EMVILDHEGNVTD
-2232 QVRKIAPGGDCP
+2232 QIRRIGPGEDCP
-2244 VPIEAAYHCRI
+2244 VPIEAAYHCRVK
-2255 RIRPDPGFEYDWC
+2255 IRPDPGFEYDWC
-2268 TESLHWQDLV
+2268 QESLNWQDLV
-2278 KKSTRTLTCRAHD
+2278 KKSTWTLTCRAHD

-2300 SFTIYDRQ
+2300 SFAIYDRQ

-2320 RLRAPVEIEN
+2320 RLRAPVEVEN

-2352 LRKGGVSPIH
+2352 LRKGGISPIH
-2362 VVELSH
+2362 VVEISH
-2368 LLLLSVDVQSSV
+2368 LLLLSVDIQSSC

-2392 NPDDFPIEKVLTLAD
+2392 NPDDFPVEKVMTLAD

-2455 GGARLVAGQ
+2455 GSAKLVAGQ
-2464 DNGASAAI
+2464 DQTGISAET
-2472 RREPEPFLFSHNSN
+2472 RKTPEPFLFSHNSN
-2486 DRRNRMLMRVGDSQ
+2486 DRRNRVLMRVGDSQ

-2541 LSKVVKLLPRYLV
+2541 LSKVVKLTPRYLV
-2554 RNHIGEPINLREA
+2554 RNNLTEPLNLREA

-2572 VTVEPGKRVPL
+2572 VSVEPGQRVPL

-2588 GATKQMTLAYP
+2588 GATRQMTLAYP

-2605 SAPFNIEDIGS
+2605 TAPFNIEDIGS
-2616 VHLRMSKAGHHQH
+2616 VFLRIAKTGQHQH

-2647 LEKGP
+2647 LEEGP

-2674 DDSIASGGSSS
+2674 DESGSGRSI
-2685 RGRRVDETIGKRY
+2685 DETVGKRY

-2713 AATDKMIKLVV
+2713 AAPNKMIKLVV
-2724 NGRERNVNI
+2724 HGRERNVNI

-2740 PFKFPSQ
+2740 PFKFPAP
-2747 DGRGSRVISLDVRAD
+2747 DGGGVRVMAIDVRAD
-2762 GPTQTLVLSNYAEE
+2762 GPQQTLVLSNYKEE
-2776 FSNFKLKRQNST
+2776 YSNFKLKRQNST
-2788 FSRSDTIASTASR
+2788 FSRSDTVSSVNSK

-2817 FNVEFEG
+2817 YNLEFEG

-2830 NQNVQELAYISF
+2830 NQNIQELAYVSF
-2842 RGLEMHYTESEV
+2842 RGLELHYTESEV

-2872 GGLFPIVLYPTVIP
+2872 GGLFPIVLYPTVLP

-2900 SVIMLKDQ
+2900 SVIMLKDET
-2908 SHGVTHIKYASV
+2908 HGVTHIKYASV

-2934 FALYEFSKFDGAA
+2934 FALYEFSKFEGAA
-2947 WQLEAERETDFIE
+2947 WQLEAEKETDFIE

-2965 PEPSGAQGTS
+2965 PEPSGLQSQS

-2995 RTERVNADEKVS
+2995 RTERVNGDDKVS
-3007 SRNPLIFFFNAL
+3007 SRNPLIFLFNAL

-3031 RLNALVIENVRLSNA
+3031 RLNALVIENVRLSTA
-3046 VLQQRIIYHYSQGF
+3046 VLQQRIVYHYTQGF

-3095 YQGLVMHGNKELGLG
+3095 YQGLVMHGNRELGLG

-3154 RMSRFRNKPR
+3154 RMTRFRNKPR

-3196 EQGGAGGFLKGVGKG
+3196 ERGGAGGFLKGVGKG

-3225 LASNVTEGM
+3225 LASNVTEGV

-3247 RVRLPRYIANDG
+3247 RVRLPRYIAADG

-3297 DGDSVIMLTVSRML
+3297 EGDAVIMLTVSRIL

-3335 SEGIALILRGNV
+3335 KEGIALVLRGGV
-3347 SGPFLPLPDMSTR
+3347 SGPFLHLPDVSTR
-3360 NWLFKQV
+3360 NWLFKQI

-3372 NYNASRQAS
+3372 AYNASRQS

>member
-1 MLEGVLASLL
+1 MLEGVAASLL
-11 NRLLA
+11 NRFFA
-16 AYVDGLNTSQL
+16 AYVEGLNTNSL
-27 NVGIWSGDVKLRNLR
+27 NIGIWSGDLKLRNLR

-65 TLSIPWSNLK
+65 TLSIPWTRLK
-75 GKPVRI
+75 DKPVRI
-81 LVENVY
+81 LIENVY
-87 LLAAPKSASAEVD
+87 VLAVPKNSSAQVD
-100 EDEEEQRAQAAKQE
+100 QEEEARRAQAAKQE

-124 DGAQGMALSQ
+124 DSGQDVGISS
-134 EDAQKNQSF
+134 EDEQKNQSF
-143 TSSLITKIVDNLQFT
+143 ISSLITKVLDNVQLT

-228 GHELAEAQKK
+228 GYEISEAQKK
-238 FSALIAREGSDPS
+238 FNALIARQGGSPS

-267 RKKMTPEIPKMDAQ
+267 RKKMTSEVPKMDAQ

-320 SSEEIEQNRPRA
+320 SPEELQENKPRA

-338 RAILNEVHEKHK
+338 KAILNEVHQRHR
-350 VWSWDYFRQ
+350 VWTWDYFRE

-368 ELFKQKEKQVQKAN
+368 ELFKHKEKSVQKTN

-388 AVAQSEGGSRLEEL
+388 AIAQSDSGSRLEEL

-423 KESLEARKEALANGQ
+423 KESLAAKKDDIANGG
-438 TPHKHSN
+438 TGAS
-445 GGNNGGSGGG
+445 NNGPKAGGG
-455 GGWLSWVWG
+455 GGWLGWIWG
-464 GGGGNQK
+464 GGGGK
-471 QSEEESGVL
+471 QHNEHENGML
-480 NEQQRKELY
+480 NEEQRKELY
-489 DAIEWDEEASAASL
+489 DAIEWDEEASAAAL
-503 AQSVDAPRD
+503 TQAVDAPRD
-512 AMQMRLVTKLKTGSL
+512 AMHLRLITKLKTGSV

-534 GSDILSLVFYS
+534 GTDILSLVFDS
-545 LQADVIQRHD
+545 LQANVIQRHD

-577 YPQVIRVKDDSSE
+577 YPQVVRVKDEEFDN
-590 DPSRQNSGSSDLKQ
+590 PSRQNSNGSDLKA
-604 IEQEVQ
+604 IEHEVEQ
-610 RESDPDN
+610 ESDPDN
-617 PFFYVKYENK
+617 PFFYAKYELK

-711 IIIVPEDVTLRQC
+711 IIIIPEDVTTKKC
-724 QHMVLDAGH
+724 QHMVLDAGR
-733 IAVRSVLADPASLDT
+733 IAVRSVLADQNALDT
-748 IRSKQN
+748 VRSKQN

-759 DDYRQLEDLMYDR
+759 EDYRQLEDLMYDR

-785 NDLASCIKGLSSDA
+785 NDIDSCIKGLQSNS

-814 TLHSSILP
+814 TLHNSILS

-835 LPTLRVNFSDR
+835 LPTLHVNFSDR
-846 KYKTLMRIIDVAI
+846 KYKTLMRIIEVAI
-859 PNFDDED
+859 PNFDDETAGGD
-866 AASPTRGLGTIEEE
+866 DPTKGLGTIEEE
-880 LEPVNVGR
+880 LEPVNIGKA
-888 DQGGDDENSDG
+888 DDADNKDGDD
-899 GDADDDARSQRRLSS
+899 DDDKEAARSRGARSKAS
-914 RPVGSALDLNKARRQ
+914 ETLDLNKARRQ

-938 DEYLVE
+938 DDYLIDAGL
-944 TNDDDDGRD
+944 DDDDGKD
-953 VFQDAEDAT
+953 EFQDAEDAT

-974 LEFVVDTLQA
+974 LEFVVDSLQG

-990 TDTSQPDRLLVD
+990 TDPSQPDRLLVD

-1045 TSKHVRDGNS
+1045 TSKHVRDGSS
-1055 RSATG
+1055 RQATG
-1060 DSNVSGTSSPGDVRD
+1060 DSGASSGTVSPSEQRD
-1075 LVRVKYTRVDP
+1075 LVRVRYTRVSPD
-1086 TSPEFMTKYEGIDQT
+1086 SPEFMTKYEGIDQT

-1124 IMTTFVP
+1124 IMTTFVSVDEP
-1131 PEEGPTQ
+1131 GQSAAQSQDQ
-1138 QQQQQ
+1138 QQQQ
-1143 QQQSQRRPSR
+1143 
-1153 SSDRRPSDATVKR
+1153 RRPSDATSKWPSIR
-1166 PSTKPSEA
+1166 PSESMQNTSSA
-1174 AADSTGNRQAGD
+1174 AGAVAGPGD
-1186 LERKEKLRV
+1186 GERKEKMRV

-1253 PQFKKLLTIQGDEL
+1253 PHFKKLLSIQGDEL

-1274 FDAEDVPAY
+1274 FDEADAASY

-1345 YDVVIKTPIVV
+1345 YDVIIKTPIVV
-1356 LPRSADSSDVIT
+1356 LPRSADSPDVMT
-1368 ANLGEIYANN
+1368 ANLGEIYAKN
-1378 TFSVRD
+1378 TFALRD
-1384 NRETITKIEAGLRH
+1384 KEAITKIEAGLRH
-1398 IRLASRLRYGS
+1398 IRLASRMRYGS

-1425 MVQSDRAA
+1425 MVQSDR
-1433 TIGGASGSGDS
+1433 GGASSGAVS
-1444 DSPETQIVAKMSDV
+1444 DSPETQMVAKMSDV
-1458 HVKLTEAQ
+1458 HIKLTEAQ
-1466 YGFVMELTQ
+1466 YCFVMELTQ
-1475 SIPRAFAAISAE
+1475 SIPRAFAGLAE
-1487 TGDESDAVSA
+1487 EATGDEDGTTASGSITPAGQA
-1497 PSGTGASTAPG
+1497 PSTPGASKSQPP
-1508 TSPLSQASAITD
+1508 PL
-1520 GKASRQSASDGPS
+1520 PS
-1533 RAGAGRG
+1533 RPKRAGHMTPGKSG
-1540 ASEGAG
+1540 AAT
-1546 PGSTNATPPRKGPGV
+1546 PTTATPPKKGPGV

-1567 GTIVHDE
+1567 GTVIHNE
-1574 DGDVQVYTSLDMFFD
+1574 DGDTPVHTSLDMFFD

-1601 ATGPESLYNAQL
+1601 ATGQETLYNAQL

-1630 GSLEAE
+1630 NSLEAE
-1636 VALKTFTITDQR
+1636 VALKTFTVTDQR
-1648 PDKDTKFREIIPAVK
+1648 PDKDTKFREIVPAVK

-1668 FMMSYTMSG
+1668 FMMSYSVSG
-1677 GEDGSALALITVD
+1677 GDDGSALALVTVD
-1690 SPKVIFALDPVFAL
+1690 SPKIIFSLDPVFAL
-1704 LNFFTSAF
+1704 LNFFMSAF
-1712 PEQPTQDHSNGEDG
+1712 PDTPSEEDKADSGTTAANTNTNTNATGGTGAVQPGN
-1726 ATIGATATTGTGT
+1726 TTGGS
-1739 GTAVSNA
+1739 GSQAA
-1746 GKGGATTTPAG
+1746 APGA
-1757 EAGAA
+1757 
-1762 QPVNGAGTL
+1762 L
-1771 SFRVNVVDPTIILL
+1771 SFRVNIVDPTIILL

-1830 TLRLLDNFD
+1830 TLRLLDNLD
-1839 LALSMDSRV
+1839 MALSMDSRV
-1848 SATRQLTSI
+1848 SATSSLTSI
-1857 EIDVEPLVLR
+1857 EVDVEPLVLR
-1867 VSLRDILMIQS
+1867 VSMRDIMMIQS
-1878 VVNKAIELSAQS
+1878 VVNKAIELSSQQS
-1890 SGGFG
+1890 SSAAGRSD
-1895 ADGKDDQKSL
+1895 AKSS
-1905 ASQQRRQGSTASSNR
+1905 ASSQRRQSSMVSESH
-1920 TIDTLTQPARP
+1920 TIDSLTRVPKSGQDDAKSSTTLDA
-1931 ATGTGAG
+1931 
-1938 TYDDEDD
+1938 
-1945 VAAPRPPQR
+1945 RPPQR
-1954 LEDAELVIAKESLR
+1954 IEDAELVVAKESLR

-1984 LPMVDLN
+1984 LPMLDLN
-1991 VSKFAI
+1991 VSKFAVDI
-1997 DVNDWSGDM
+1997 RDWSGDM
-2006 RANTFLDMY
+2006 YGSTFLDLY

-2034 VNFRVESSASPSS
+2034 VQFHMESSASPSR
-2047 FNATISSKKRL
+2047 FNATVSSKKRL

-2070 MSAMSFLT
+2070 LSALNMMS
-2078 EQDNQDL
+2078 EVDIQDL

-2091 PFVIQNRTGYRISL
+2091 PFVVQNRTGYRISL
-2105 WPEHEDRAERRAK
+2105 WPEHDERERK
-2118 VVAQHLDDGK
+2118 SKTWPQHLDDGK

-2144 RESGGNKLS
+2144 HESGGNRLS
-2153 LQIEGMPWER
+2153 LQIDGMPWER

-2182 LDKVAHRVQ
+2182 LDKVAHRIQ
-2191 YDVKLHDNVKYITFR
+2191 YEVKLHNNVKYITFR
-2206 SSFKIENKTLIPV
+2206 SSFKIENKTLIPI
-2219 EMAILDSQGNVTD
+2219 EMVILDHEGKVTD
-2232 QVRKIAPGGDCP
+2232 QVRHIGPGEDCP
-2244 VPIEAAYHCRI
+2244 VPIEAAYHCRVK
-2255 RIRPDPGFEYDWC
+2255 IRPDPGFEYDWC
-2268 TESLHWQDLV
+2268 QESLNWQDLL

-2291 ASEAPFRFQ
+2291 EGEAPFRFQ
-2300 SFTIYDRQ
+2300 SFAIYDRQ

-2313 TYPRLTL
+2313 QYPRLTL
-2320 RLRAPVEIEN
+2320 RLRAPVEVEN

-2352 LRKGGVSPIH
+2352 LRKGGISPIH

-2368 LLLLSVDVQSSV
+2368 LLLLSVDIQSSC

-2392 NPDDFPIEKVLTLAD
+2392 NPDDFPVEKMLTLAD

-2417 HYSKHP
+2417 HYQKHP

-2440 NQSGLPFALKTKSWL
+2440 NQCGLPFALKTKSWL
-2455 GGARLVAGQ
+2455 GSAKLVAGQ
-2464 DNGASAAI
+2464 DQGGVSAAI
-2472 RREPEPFLFSHNSN
+2472 RKEPEPFLFSHNSN
-2486 DRRNRMLMRVGDSQ
+2486 DRRNRVLMRVGDSQ

-2541 LSKVVKLLPRYLV
+2541 LSKVVKLTPRYLV
-2554 RNHIGEPINLREA
+2554 RNHVKEPLNLREA

-2572 VTVEPGKRVPL
+2572 VTIDPGQRVPL
-2583 HFLRV
+2583 RFLRV

-2616 VHLRMSKAGHHQH
+2616 VHLRLAKAGHTQH

-2647 LEKGP
+2647 LETGP
-2652 WPYMLRNES
+2652 WPFMLRNES
-2661 DYTVQFMQATERV
+2661 DYTVQFMQATERE
-2674 DDSIASGGSSS
+2674 DESSGK
-2685 RGRRVDETIGKRY
+2685 RVDEAVGKRY

-2713 AATDKMIKLVV
+2713 AARDKMIKLVA

-2740 PFKFPSQ
+2740 PFKVAQ
-2747 DGRGSRVISLDVRAD
+2747 ADKNKEGVIALDVRAD
-2762 GPTQTLVLSNYAEE
+2762 GPTQTLVLSNWVQEL
-2776 FSNFKLKRQNST
+2776 SNFKRKRGPHST
-2788 FSRSDTIASTASR
+2788 FSRSDTVSSMNSK
-2801 DAGFVAV
+2801 DAQFVAV

-2824 VGISLI
+2824 MGISLI
-2830 NQNVQELAYISF
+2830 NQNVQELAYVSF

-2934 FALYEFSKFDGAA
+2934 FALYEFSKFEGAA
-2947 WQLEAERETDFIE
+2947 WQLEAEKETDFIE

-2965 PEPSGAQGTS
+2965 REPSGAQGTQ

-3154 RMSRFRNKPR
+3154 RMTRFRNKPR

-3172 GANSFFTSVASG
+3172 GANSFLTSVASG

-3247 RVRLPRYIANDG
+3247 RVRLTRFIASDG

-3288 VAHVDVGSQ
+3288 VAHVDTASQ
-3297 DGDSVIMLTVSRML
+3297 EGDAVIMLTVSRIL
-3311 YIRTMR
+3311 FIRTMR
-3317 LKVMWEVPLSDLS
+3317 LKVMWEVGLSDLS

-3335 SEGIALILRGNV
+3335 SQGIALVLRGGV
-3347 SGPFLPLPDMSTR
+3347 QGPFLSLKDVGTR

-3367 SKVVQ
+3367 SRVVRE
-3372 NYNASRQAS
+3372 YNETRQG

>member
-87 LLAAPKSASAEVD
+87 LLAAPKNSSVEVD
-100 EDEEEQRAQAAKQE
+100 EQEEAQRAQAAKQE
-114 KLANAELLGR
+114 KLANAELLG
-124 DGAQGMALSQ
+124 GSSQ
-134 EDAQKNQSF
+134 VGVSSEDEQKNQSF

-183 AEFSAVSTDADW
+183 AEFSAVSTDANW
-195 NPTFIQNSAD
+195 NPTFIQNSGD

-228 GHELAEAQKK
+228 GHEISEAQKK
-238 FSALIAREGSDPS
+238 FNALIARDGATPS

-267 RKKMTPEIPKMDAQ
+267 RKKMTSEVPKMDAQ

-320 SSEEIEQNRPRA
+320 DAEELEKNRPRA

-338 RAILNEVHEKHK
+338 KAILNEVHERHR
-350 VWSWDYFRQ
+350 VWTWDYFRE

-368 ELFKQKEKQVQKAN
+368 ELFKQKEKSVQKTN

-388 AVAQSEGGSRLEEL
+388 AIAQSDSGSRLEEL
-402 EKKLDYKDIRFY
+402 EKKLGYKDIRFY

-423 KESLEARKEALANGQ
+423 KEKLAARKDDLANGGSG
-438 TPHKHSN
+438 TDAHSQST
-445 GGNNGGSGGG
+445 SGGG
-455 GGWLSWVWG
+455 GGWLGWIWG
-464 GGGGNQK
+464 GGGKGHQ
-471 QSEEESGVL
+471 QHGQEDGVL
-480 NEQQRKELY
+480 NEEQRKELY
-489 DAIEWDEEASAASL
+489 DAIEWDEGASAAAL
-503 AQSVDAPRD
+503 TQSVDAPRD
-512 AMQMRLVTKLKTGSL
+512 AMQLRLITKLKTGSV

-534 GSDILSLVFYS
+534 GTDILSLVFDS
-545 LQADVIQRHD
+545 LQANVIQRHD

-563 GGLRLYDGTTPNSL
+563 GGLRVYDGTTPNSL
-577 YPQVIRVKDDSSE
+577 YPQVVRVKDEEIDN
-590 DPSRQNSGSSDLKQ
+590 PSRQNSNDGDIKR
-604 IEQEVQ
+604 IEQEVEQ
-610 RESDPDN
+610 ESDPDN
-617 PFFYVKYENK
+617 PFFYAKYELK

-711 IIIVPEDVTLRQC
+711 IIIVPEDVTTKKC
-724 QHMVLDAGH
+724 QHMVLDAGR
-733 IAVRSVLADPASLDT
+733 IAVRSVLADQSALDT
-748 IRSKQN
+748 VRSKQN

-759 DDYRQLEDLMYDR
+759 EDYRQLEDLMYDR

-785 NDLASCIKGLSSDA
+785 NDIDSCIRGLHSDS

-814 TLHSSILP
+814 TLHNSILS

-846 KYKTLMRIIDVAI
+846 KYKTMMRIIDVAI
-859 PNFDDED
+859 PNFDDMDD
-866 AASPTRGLGTIEEE
+866 ADSPTKGLGTIEEE
-880 LEPVNVGR
+880 LEPVAIGKAR
-888 DQGGDDENSDG
+888 QGGDEE
-899 GDADDDARSQRRLSS
+899 DDDADQDDEKGATKSRRARG
-914 RPVGSALDLNKARRQ
+914 RPSETLDLNKARRQ
-929 RLAGQLRGE
+929 RLVGQLRGE
-938 DEYLVE
+938 DEYIVDAGF
-944 TNDDDDGRD
+944 DDDDGKD
-953 VFQDAEDAT
+953 EFQDAEDAT

-974 LEFVVDTLQA
+974 LEFVVDSLQG

-990 TDTSQPDRLLVD
+990 TDPSQPDRLLVD

-1045 TSKHVRDGNS
+1045 TSKHVRDSTS

-1060 DSNVSGTSSPGDVRD
+1060 DSSASSGSASPAEHRD
-1075 LVRVKYTRVDP
+1075 LVRVRYTRVSP
-1086 TSPEFMTKYEGIDQT
+1086 ESPEFMTKYEGIDQT

-1124 IMTTFVP
+1124 IMTTFVSVDEP
-1131 PEEGPTQ
+1131 AETQ
-1138 QQQQQ
+1138 QEQ
-1143 QQQSQRRPSR
+1143 QRRPSR
-1153 SSDRRPSDATVKR
+1153 SSDRRPSDATSKR
-1166 PSTKPSEA
+1166 PSLRPSVDTQA
-1174 AADSTGNRQAGD
+1174 LAKSDDSG
-1186 LERKEKLRV
+1186 RKEKLRV

-1253 PQFKKLLTIQGDEL
+1253 PHFKKLLSIQGDEL

-1274 FDAEDVPAY
+1274 FDEADAASY
-1283 PGYDSSI
+1283 PGYDSAI

-1345 YDVVIKTPIVV
+1345 YDVIIKTPIVV
-1356 LPRSADSSDVIT
+1356 LPRSADSPDVMT
-1368 ANLGEIYANN
+1368 ANLGEIYAKN
-1378 TFSVRD
+1378 TFAVRD
-1384 NRETITKIEAGLRH
+1384 NKEAITKIEAGLRH
-1398 IRLASRLRYGS
+1398 IRLASRMRYGT

-1425 MVQSDRAA
+1425 MIQSDRAS
-1433 TIGGASGSGDS
+1433 ASTGSAS
-1444 DSPETQIVAKMSDV
+1444 DSPETQMVAKMSDV
-1458 HVKLTEAQ
+1458 HIKLTEAQ
-1466 YGFVMELTQ
+1466 YCFVMELTQ
-1475 SIPRAFAAISAE
+1475 SIPRAFTGLAEEASAM
-1487 TGDESDAVSA
+1487 DD
-1497 PSGTGASTAPG
+1497 ASTAVSVPASPPKPATG
-1508 TSPLSQASAITD
+1508 TKSRSVSA
-1520 GKASRQSASDGPS
+1520 QQPS
-1533 RAGAGRG
+1533 TPRK
-1540 ASEGAG
+1540 
-1546 PGSTNATPPRKGPGV
+1546 GSKSGDATPTAPTPSKKGPGV

-1567 GTIVHDE
+1567 GTVVHKE
-1574 DGDVQVYTSLDMFFD
+1574 DGDIPVYTSLDMFFD

-1601 ATGPESLYNAQL
+1601 ATSQDTLYNAQL

-1630 GSLEAE
+1630 SSLEAE
-1636 VALKTFTITDQR
+1636 VALKTFTVTDQR
-1648 PDKDTKFREIIPAVK
+1648 PDKDTKFREIVPAVK
-1663 HDGHQ
+1663 HEGHQ
-1668 FMMSYTMSG
+1668 FMMSYSMSG
-1677 GEDGSALALITVD
+1677 GDDGSALALITID
-1690 SPKVIFALDPVFAL
+1690 SPKVIFSLDPVFAL
-1704 LNFFTSAF
+1704 LNFFMSAF
-1712 PEQPTQDHSNGEDG
+1712 PDTPPEQEKPDG
-1726 ATIGATATTGTGT
+1726 NTTVADTD
-1739 GTAVSNA
+1739 ASA
-1746 GKGGATTTPAG
+1746 GPQRDSTTEQAAPA
-1757 EAGAA
+1757 
-1762 QPVNGAGTL
+1762 AGTL
-1771 SFRVNVVDPTIILL
+1771 AFRVNVVDPTIILL

-1848 SATRQLTSI
+1848 NETSSLTSI
-1857 EIDVEPLVLR
+1857 EVDVEPLVLR
-1867 VSLRDILMIQS
+1867 VSVRDIMMIQS
-1878 VVNKAIELSAQS
+1878 VVNKAIELSSQQS
-1890 SGGFG
+1890 S
-1895 ADGKDDQKSL
+1895 AATGKNDAKSI
-1905 ASQQRRQGSTASSNR
+1905 ASSQRRQSSMASSSN
-1920 TIDTLTQPARP
+1920 TIDSLTRAKTMAR
-1931 ATGTGAG
+1931 
-1938 TYDDEDD
+1938 DDDSSTTD
-1945 VAAPRPPQR
+1945 TKTQQR
-1954 LEDAELVIAKESLR
+1954 IEDAELVVAKESLR
-1968 ADFAGL
+1968 AEFAGL
-1974 QVILIGDAHS
+1974 QIILIGDAHS
-1984 LPMVDLN
+1984 LPMLDLN
-1991 VSKFAI
+1991 VSKFAV
-1997 DVNDWSGDM
+1997 DVRDWSGDM
-2006 RANTFLDMY
+2006 HGSTFLDLY

-2034 VNFRVESSASPSS
+2034 VQFHMESSTSPTR
-2047 FNATISSKKRL
+2047 FNATVSSKKRL

-2070 MSAMSFLT
+2070 LSAMSLIN
-2078 EQDNQDL
+2078 EADLQDL

-2105 WPEHEDRAERRAK
+2105 WPEHDDRERK
-2118 VVAQHLDDGK
+2118 SKTSPQHLDDGK

-2144 RESGGNKLS
+2144 HESGSNRLS
-2153 LQIEGMPWER
+2153 LQIDGMPWER

-2191 YDVKLHDNVKYITFR
+2191 YEVKLQNNVKYITFR
-2206 SSFKIENKTLIPV
+2206 SSFKIENKTLIPI
-2219 EMAILDSQGNVTD
+2219 EMVILDHEGNVTD
-2232 QVRKIAPGGDCP
+2232 QVRRIGPGEDCP
-2244 VPIEAAYHCRI
+2244 VPIEAAYHCRVK
-2255 RIRPDPGFEYDWC
+2255 IRPDPGFEYDWC
-2268 TESLHWQDLV
+2268 QESLNWQDLL

-2291 ASEAPFRFQ
+2291 DGEAPFRFQ
-2300 SFTIYDRQ
+2300 SFAIYDRQ

-2320 RLRAPVEIEN
+2320 RLRAPVEVEN

-2352 LRKGGVSPIH
+2352 LRKGGISPIH

-2368 LLLLSVDVQSSV
+2368 LLLLSVDIQSSC

-2392 NPDDFPIEKVLTLAD
+2392 NPDDFPVEKMLTLAD

-2455 GGARLVAGQ
+2455 GSAKLVAGQ
-2464 DNGASAAI
+2464 DQGGASAEV
-2472 RREPEPFLFSHNSN
+2472 RKTPEPFLFSHNSN
-2486 DRRNRMLMRVGDSQ
+2486 DRRNRVLMRVGDSQ

-2514 EVVIPSASRN
+2514 EVVIPSASKN

-2541 LSKVVKLLPRYLV
+2541 LSKVVKLTPRYLV
-2554 RNHIGEPINLREA
+2554 RNNLNEPLNLREA

-2572 VTVEPGKRVPL
+2572 VTIEAGQRVPL
-2583 HFLRV
+2583 RFLRV

-2616 VHLRMSKAGHHQH
+2616 VHLRLAKAGHHQH
-2629 LIKAEVLLEG
+2629 LVKAEVLLEG

-2647 LEKGP
+2647 QENGP

-2674 DDSIASGGSSS
+2674 DEGGSGK
-2685 RGRRVDETIGKRY
+2685 RIDEAVGKRY

-2740 PFKFPSQ
+2740 PFKFPGP

-2762 GPTQTLVLSNYAEE
+2762 GPTQTLVLSNYSEE

-2788 FSRSDTIASTASR
+2788 FSRSDTVSSVNSK

-2817 FNVEFEG
+2817 FNLEFEG

-2830 NQNVQELAYISF
+2830 NQNIQELAYVSF

-2872 GGLFPIVLYPTVIP
+2872 GGLFPIVLYPTVLP

-2900 SVIMLKDQ
+2900 SVIMLKDE

-2934 FALYEFSKFDGAA
+2934 FALYEFSKFEGAA
-2947 WQLEAERETDFIE
+2947 WQLEAEKETDFIE
-2960 HPREV
+2960 HPHSV
-2965 PEPSGAQGTS
+2965 PEPSGAQGQS

-2995 RTERVNADEKVS
+2995 RTERVNGDDKVS
-3007 SRNPLIFFFNAL
+3007 SRNPLIFLFNAL

-3046 VLQQRIIYHYSQGF
+3046 VLQQRIIYHYTQGF

-3095 YQGLVMHGNKELGLG
+3095 YQGLVMHGNRELGLG

-3154 RMSRFRNKPR
+3154 RMTRFRNKPR

-3247 RVRLPRYIANDG
+3247 RVRLPRYIAADG

-3297 DGDSVIMLTVSRML
+3297 EGDAVIMLTVSRIL

-3335 SEGIALILRGNV
+3335 SEGIALVLRGGVN
-3347 SGPFLPLPDMSTR
+3347 GPFLALGDVGTR

-3372 NYNASRQAS
+3372 GYNASRQ

>member
-87 LLAAPKSASAEVD
+87 LLAAPKNSSVEVD
-100 EDEEEQRAQAAKQE
+100 EEEEAQRAQAAKQE

-124 DGAQGMALSQ
+124 DSGQGVAISS
-134 EDAQKNQSF
+134 EDEQKNQSF

-183 AEFSAVSTDADW
+183 AEFSAVSTDANW
-195 NPTFIQNSAD
+195 NPTFIQNSGD

-228 GHELAEAQKK
+228 GHEISEAQKK
-238 FSALIAREGSDPS
+238 FNALIARDGSTPS

-267 RKKMTPEIPKMDAQ
+267 RKKMTSEVPKMDAQ

-320 SSEEIEQNRPRA
+320 SAEELEENRPRA

-338 RAILNEVHEKHK
+338 KAILNEVHERHR
-350 VWSWDYFRQ
+350 VWTWDYFRE

-368 ELFKQKEKQVQKAN
+368 ELFKQKEKSVQKTN

-388 AVAQSEGGSRLEEL
+388 AIAQSDSGSRLEQL

-414 RSIARHELR
+414 RSIAWHELR
-423 KESLEARKEALANGQ
+423 KEKLAAKKDDLAQGGSGTDANGQ
-438 TPHKHSN
+438 NTN
-445 GGNNGGSGGG
+445 GG
-455 GGWLSWVWG
+455 GGWLSWIWG
-464 GGGGNQK
+464 GGGGGQQQHGQEN
-471 QSEEESGVL
+471 GML
-480 NEQQRKELY
+480 NDEQRKELY
-489 DAIEWDEEASAASL
+489 DAIEWDEQASSSALTQA
-503 AQSVDAPRD
+503 VDAPRD
-512 AMQMRLVTKLKTGSL
+512 AMHLRLITKLKTGSV

-534 GSDILSLVFYS
+534 GTDILSLVFDS
-545 LQADVIQRHD
+545 LQANVIQRHD
-555 NLEAAVAL
+555 NLEAVVAL
-563 GGLRLYDGTTPNSL
+563 GGLRVYDGTTPNSL
-577 YPQVIRVKDDSSE
+577 YPQVVRVKDDE
-590 DPSRQNSGSSDLKQ
+590 FDNLDRQNSNPGDLKR
-604 IEQEVQ
+604 IEQEVEQ
-610 RESDPDN
+610 ESDPDN
-617 PFFYVKYENK
+617 PFFYAKYELK

-648 HRGFVESIVRFFKPP
+648 HRGFVESIVCFFKPP

-711 IIIVPEDVTLRQC
+711 IIIVPEDVTTKKC
-724 QHMVLDAGH
+724 QHMVLDAGR
-733 IAVRSVLADPASLDT
+733 IAVRSVLADQSALDT
-748 IRSKQN
+748 VRSKQN

-759 DDYRQLEDLMYDR
+759 EDYRQLEDLMYDR

-785 NDLASCIKGLSSDA
+785 NDIDSCIKGLHSDS

-814 TLHSSILP
+814 TVHNSILS

-859 PNFDDED
+859 PNFDDVNGAD
-866 AASPTRGLGTIEEE
+866 SPTKGLGTIEEE
-880 LEPVNVGR
+880 LEPVAIGKAR
-888 DQGGDDENSDG
+888 QD
-899 GDADDDARSQRRLSS
+899 GDADDDNPDDDDDDDDEGAKPRRARG
-914 RPVGSALDLNKARRQ
+914 RPSETLDLNKARRQ

-938 DEYLVE
+938 DEYIVDAGF
-944 TNDDDDGRD
+944 DDDDGKD
-953 VFQDAEDAT
+953 EFQDAEDAT

-974 LEFVVDTLQA
+974 LEFVVDSLQG

-990 TDTSQPDRLLVD
+990 TDPSQPDRLLVD

-1045 TSKHVRDGNS
+1045 TSKHVRDSGS

-1060 DSNVSGTSSPGDVRD
+1060 DSSASSGTASPAEQRD
-1075 LVRVKYTRVDP
+1075 LVLVRYTRVSP
-1086 TSPEFMTKYEGIDQT
+1086 ESPEFMTKYEGIDQT

-1124 IMTTFVP
+1124 IMTTFVSTD
-1131 PEEGPTQ
+1131 EPTSSSAQ
-1138 QQQQQ
+1138 PQEQ
-1143 QQQSQRRPSR
+1143 QRRPSR
-1153 SSDRRPSDATVKR
+1153 SSDRRPSDAASKRASIR
-1166 PSTKPSEA
+1166 PSE
-1174 AADSTGNRQAGD
+1174 STSNTQAVANSDDTG
-1186 LERKEKLRV
+1186 RKEKLRV

-1253 PQFKKLLTIQGDEL
+1253 PHFKKLLSIQGDEL

-1274 FDAEDVPAY
+1274 FDEADSASY

-1305 IRDLLQFFSKFAQM
+1305 IRDLLQFFSKFVQM

-1332 QASQLQERVDKMH
+1332 QASQLQERVNKMH
-1345 YDVVIKTPIVV
+1345 YDVIIKTPIVV
-1356 LPRSADSSDVIT
+1356 LPRSADAPDVMT
-1368 ANLGEIYANN
+1368 ANLGEIYAKN
-1378 TFSVRD
+1378 TFAI
-1384 NRETITKIEAGLRH
+1384 RENKEAITKIEAGLRH
-1398 IRLASRLRYGS
+1398 IRLASRMRYGS

-1425 MVQSDRAA
+1425 MIQTDRTSAGPGPA
-1433 TIGGASGSGDS
+1433 S
-1444 DSPETQIVAKMSDV
+1444 DSPETQMVAKMSDV
-1458 HVKLTEAQ
+1458 HIKLTEAQ
-1466 YGFVMELTQ
+1466 YCFVMELTQ
-1475 SIPRAFAAISAE
+1475 SIPRAFAGLADEASAA
-1487 TGDESDAVSA
+1487 DD
-1497 PSGTGASTAPG
+1497 G
-1508 TSPLSQASAITD
+1508 TSQSPSATTAAPASSTT
-1520 GKASRQSASDGPS
+1520 GSKS
-1533 RAGAGRG
+1533 RA
-1540 ASEGAG
+1540 ASGQQPSTPRKG
-1546 PGSTNATPPRKGPGV
+1546 KPGDSTPGKGGEATPAAPTPPKKGPGV

-1567 GTIVHDE
+1567 GTVVHTD
-1574 DGDVQVYTSLDMFFD
+1574 DGDTTVYTSLDMFFD

-1601 ATGPESLYNAQL
+1601 ATGQETLYNAQL

-1630 GSLEAE
+1630 NSLEAE
-1636 VALKTFTITDQR
+1636 VALKTFTVTDQR
-1648 PDKDTKFREIIPAVK
+1648 PDKDTKFREIVPAVK

-1668 FMMSYTMSG
+1668 FMMSYSVSG
-1677 GEDGSALALITVD
+1677 GDDGSVLALITVD
-1690 SPKVIFALDPVFAL
+1690 SPKVIFSLDPVFAL

-1712 PEQPTQDHSNGEDG
+1712 PDSPSEDG
-1726 ATIGATATTGTGT
+1726 KAGTTAGTTIANSNATDGPQSASGPRADAAPDGTQATA
-1739 GTAVSNA
+1739 AA
-1746 GKGGATTTPAG
+1746 GSLA
-1757 EAGAA
+1757 
-1762 QPVNGAGTL
+1762 
-1771 SFRVNVVDPTIILL
+1771 FRVNVVDPTIILL

-1848 SATRQLTSI
+1848 SETSSLTSI

-1878 VVNKAIELSAQS
+1878 VVNKAIELSSQQS
-1890 SGGFG
+1890 STPSKN
-1895 ADGKDDQKSL
+1895 DTKSI
-1905 ASQQRRQGSTASSNR
+1905 ASSQRRQDSMASSSN
-1920 TIDTLTQPARP
+1920 TIDSLTKAPK
-1931 ATGTGAG
+1931 TT
-1938 TYDDEDD
+1938 TKTDDSSTVD
-1945 VAAPRPPQR
+1945 AKPPQR
-1954 LEDAELVIAKESLR
+1954 LEDAELVVAKESLR

-1974 QVILIGDAHS
+1974 QIILIGDAHS
-1984 LPMVDLN
+1984 LPMLDLN
-1991 VSKFAI
+1991 VSKFAV
-1997 DVNDWSGDM
+1997 DMRDWSGDM
-2006 RANTFLDMY
+2006 HGSTLLDMY

-2026 EPLIDPWG
+2026 EPLIDPWS
-2034 VNFRVESSASPSS
+2034 VQFRMESSTAPSR

-2070 MSAMSFLT
+2070 IAAMSLINDT
-2078 EQDNQDL
+2078 DLQDL

-2105 WPEHEDRAERRAK
+2105 WPEHDDRERK
-2118 VVAQHLDDGK
+2118 SKTSPQHLDDGK

-2144 RESGGNKLS
+2144 HESGGNRLS
-2153 LQIEGMPWER
+2153 LQIDGMPWER

-2173 EYMLTLRPK
+2173 EYMLMLRPK
-2182 LDKVAHRVQ
+2182 LDKVAHRMQ
-2191 YDVKLHDNVKYITFR
+2191 YEVKLHNNVKYITFR
-2206 SSFKIENKTLIPV
+2206 SSFKIENKTLIPI
-2219 EMAILDSQGNVTD
+2219 EMVILDHEGNVTD
-2232 QVRKIAPGGDCP
+2232 QIRRIGPGEDCP
-2244 VPIEAAYHCRI
+2244 VPIEAAYHCRVK
-2255 RIRPDPGFEYDWC
+2255 IRPDPGFEYDWC
-2268 TESLHWQDLV
+2268 QESLNWQDLL

-2291 ASEAPFRFQ
+2291 ESEAPFRFQ
-2300 SFTIYDRQ
+2300 SFAIYDRQ

-2320 RLRAPVEIEN
+2320 RLRAPVEVEN

-2352 LRKGGVSPIH
+2352 LRKGGISPIH

-2368 LLLLSVDVQSSV
+2368 LLLLSVDIQSSC

-2392 NPDDFPIEKVLTLAD
+2392 NPDDFPVEKMLTLAD

-2440 NQSGLPFALKTKSWL
+2440 NQCGLPFALKTKSWL
-2455 GGARLVAGQ
+2455 GSAKLVAGQ
-2464 DNGASAAI
+2464 NQGGVSAEV
-2472 RREPEPFLFSHNSN
+2472 RKTPEPFLFSHNSN
-2486 DRRNRMLMRVGDSQ
+2486 DRRNRVLMRVGDSQ

-2509 IGSET
+2509 VGSET
-2514 EVVIPSASRN
+2514 EVVIPSASKN

-2541 LSKVVKLLPRYLV
+2541 LSKVVKLTPRYLV
-2554 RNHIGEPINLREA
+2554 RNNLSEPLNLREA

-2572 VTVEPGKRVPL
+2572 VTVEAGQRVPL
-2583 HFLRV
+2583 RFLRV

-2616 VHLRMSKAGHHQH
+2616 VHLRLAKVGQHQH

-2647 LEKGP
+2647 LETGP

-2661 DYTVQFMQATERV
+2661 DYTVQFMQATERI
-2674 DDSIASGGSSS
+2674 DEGGSGK
-2685 RGRRVDETIGKRY
+2685 RIDEAVGKRY

-2740 PFKFPSQ
+2740 PFKFPAP
-2747 DGRGSRVISLDVRAD
+2747 DGRGSGVISLDVRAD
-2762 GPTQTLVLSNYAEE
+2762 GPTQTLVLSNYSEE

-2788 FSRSDTIASTASR
+2788 FSRSDTVSSVNSK

-2817 FNVEFEG
+2817 FNLEFEG

-2830 NQNVQELAYISF
+2830 NQNIQELAYVSF
-2842 RGLEMHYTESEV
+2842 RGLELHYTESEV

-2872 GGLFPIVLYPTVIP
+2872 GGLFPIVLYPTVLP

-2900 SVIMLKDQ
+2900 SVIMLKDE

-2934 FALYEFSKFDGAA
+2934 FALYEFSKFEGAA
-2947 WQLEAERETDFIE
+2947 WQLEAEKETDFIE

-2965 PEPSGAQGTS
+2965 PEPSGTQGQS

-2995 RTERVNADEKVS
+2995 RTERVNGDDKVS
-3007 SRNPLIFFFNAL
+3007 SRNPLIFLFNAL

-3046 VLQQRIIYHYSQGF
+3046 VLQQRIIYHYTQGF

-3095 YQGLVMHGNKELGLG
+3095 YQGLVMHGNRELGLG

-3154 RMSRFRNKPR
+3154 RMTRFRNKPR

-3297 DGDSVIMLTVSRML
+3297 EGDAVIMLTVSRVL

-3335 SEGIALILRGNV
+3335 SEGIALVLRGGV
-3347 SGPFLPLPDMSTR
+3347 SGPFLHLPDVSTR

-3372 NYNASRQAS
+3372 SYNAARQ

>member
-11 NRLLA
+11 NKLLA

-87 LLAAPKSASAEVD
+87 LLAAPKNASVEVD
-100 EDEEEQRAQAAKQE
+100 EEEEAQRAQAAKQE
-114 KLANAELLGR
+114 KLTNAELLGR
-124 DGAQGMALSQ
+124 DSGQSVGISS
-134 EDAQKNQSF
+134 EDEQKNQSF

-183 AEFSAVSTDADW
+183 AEFSAVSTDANW
-195 NPTFIQNSAD
+195 NPTFIQNSGD

-221 TDSESLA
+221 TDSDSLA
-228 GHELAEAQKK
+228 GHEISEAQKK
-238 FSALIAREGSDPS
+238 FNALIARSDSTPD

-267 RKKMTPEIPKMDAQ
+267 RKKMTPEVPKMDAQ
-281 LLFEELGFAL
+281 LLFEELGFAI

-305 FHFYTRQAQYRKFRP
+305 FHFYTRQAQYRRFRP
-320 SSEEIEQNRPRA
+320 TPEQLAENRPRA

-338 RAILNEVHEKHK
+338 AAILNEVHERHR
-350 VWSWDYFRQ
+350 VWTWDYFRQ

-368 ELFKQKEKQVQKAN
+368 ELFKQKEKQVQKTN

-388 AVAQSEGGSRLEEL
+388 AIAQSDSGSRLEEL
-402 EKKLDYKDIRFY
+402 ERKLDYKDIRFY

-423 KESLEARKEALANGQ
+423 KESLAAKKDEIAA
-438 TPHKHSN
+438 
-445 GGNNGGSGGG
+445 GGNGHGANDQKAAGG
-455 GGWLSWVWG
+455 GGWLSWIWG
-464 GGGGNQK
+464 GGGGQQQHGND
-471 QSEEESGVL
+471 SGVL
-480 NEQQRKELY
+480 NEEQRKELY
-489 DAIEWDEEASAASL
+489 DAIEWDEDASAAAL
-503 AQSVDAPRD
+503 TQAVDAPRD
-512 AMQMRLVTKLKTGSL
+512 AMHLRLITKLKTGSV

-534 GSDILSLVFYS
+534 GTDILSLVFDS
-545 LQADVIQRHD
+545 LQANVIQRQD

-577 YPQVIRVKDDSSE
+577 YPQVVRVKDEELDSS
-590 DPSRQNSGSSDLKQ
+590 SRQNSGGGDLKQ
-604 IEQEVQ
+604 IEHEVEQ
-610 RESDPDN
+610 ESDPDN
-617 PFFYVKYENK
+617 PFFYAKYELK

-638 LKMRSMEIIY
+638 LRMRSMEIIY

-689 AGLENALQNH
+689 AGLESALQNH

-711 IIIVPEDVTLRQC
+711 IIIIPEDVTTKKC
-724 QHMVLDAGH
+724 QHMVLDAGR
-733 IAVRSVLADPASLDT
+733 IAVRSVLADQNALDT
-748 IRSKQN
+748 VRSKQN

-759 DDYRQLEDLMYDR
+759 EDYRQLEDLMYDR

-785 NDLASCIKGLSSDA
+785 NDIDSCMKGLHSNA

-814 TLHSSILP
+814 TLHNSILS

-859 PNFDDED
+859 PNFDDD
-866 AASPTRGLGTIEEE
+866 SSAGSSPTKGLGTIEEE
-880 LEPVNVGR
+880 LEPVAIGQR
-888 DQGGDDENSDG
+888 QTGKDDDDELDK
-899 GDADDDARSQRRLSS
+899 DADKDDARSSRRARG
-914 RPVGSALDLNKARRQ
+914 RPSDALDLNKARRQ

-938 DEYLVE
+938 DDYLVDAGL
-944 TNDDDDGRD
+944 DDDDGKD
-953 VFQDAEDAT
+953 EFQDAEDAT
-962 VDKVN
+962 IDKVN

-974 LEFVVDTLQA
+974 LEFVVDSLQG

-990 TDTSQPDRLLVD
+990 TDPSQPDRLLVD

-1045 TSKHVRDGNS
+1045 TSKQVRDGSS

-1060 DSNVSGTSSPGDVRD
+1060 DSHASSGTASPSDQRD
-1075 LVRVKYTRVDP
+1075 LVRVRYTRVDP
-1086 TSPEFMTKYEGIDQT
+1086 ESPEFMTKYEGIDQT

-1124 IMTTFVP
+1124 IMTTFVAVDEP
-1131 PEEGPTQ
+1131 TASSAQESEE
-1138 QQQQQ
+1138 
-1143 QQQSQRRPSR
+1143 SKQRRPSR
-1153 SSDRRPSDATVKR
+1153 SSDRRPSDATSKR
-1166 PSTKPSEA
+1166 PSIRPPESAGAATGGTVA
-1174 AADSTGNRQAGD
+1174 AANGNG
-1186 LERKEKLRV
+1186 ERKEKLRV

-1207 NDGSLL
+1207 NDGTLL

-1239 SLLLYDNAKRSVAD
+1239 SLLLYDNAKRTVAD
-1253 PQFKKLLTIQGDEL
+1253 PHFKKLLTIQGDEL

-1274 FDAEDVPAY
+1274 FDVADAASY

-1332 QASQLQERVDKMH
+1332 QASQLQERVDRMH
-1345 YDVVIKTPIVV
+1345 YDVLIKTPIVV
-1356 LPRSADSSDVIT
+1356 LPRSADSPDVMT
-1368 ANLGEIYANN
+1368 ANLGEIYAKN
-1378 TFSVRD
+1378 TFAMRD
-1384 NRETITKIEAGLRH
+1384 NKEAITKIEAGLRH
-1398 IRLASRLRYGS
+1398 IRLASRMRYGS

-1425 MVQSDRAA
+1425 MVQSDRA
-1433 TIGGASGSGDS
+1433 GAEPGTAN
-1444 DSPETQIVAKMSDV
+1444 DSPETQMVAKMSDV
-1458 HVKLTEAQ
+1458 HIKLTEAQ
-1466 YGFVMELTQ
+1466 YCFVMALTQ
-1475 SIPRAFAAISAE
+1475 SIPRAFAGLAE
-1487 TGDESDAVSA
+1487 EANGLDDAASGAATTSGAA
-1497 PSGTGASTAPG
+1497 PSASTRTPSG
-1508 TSPLSQASAITD
+1508 QLQQQPSTPRKRKTD
-1520 GKASRQSASDGPS
+1520 GSDL
-1533 RAGAGRG
+1533 GRDG
-1540 ASEGAG
+1540 EAE
-1546 PGSTNATPPRKGPGV
+1546 STSATPTKKGPGV

-1567 GTIVHDE
+1567 GTIVHRE
-1574 DGDVQVYTSLDMFFD
+1574 DGDVPVYTSLDMFFD
-1589 VNSIQL
+1589 VSSIQL

-1601 ATGPESLYNAQL
+1601 ATGQETLYNAQL

-1630 GSLEAE
+1630 NSLEAE
-1636 VALKTFTITDQR
+1636 VALKTFTVTDQR
-1648 PDKDTKFREIIPAVK
+1648 PDKDTKFREIVPAVK
-1663 HDGHQ
+1663 HEGHQ
-1668 FMMSYTMSG
+1668 FMMSYSVSG
-1677 GEDGSALALITVD
+1677 GDDGSALALVTVD
-1690 SPKVIFALDPVFAL
+1690 SPKIIFALDPVFAL
-1704 LNFFTSAF
+1704 LNFFMSAF
-1712 PEQPTQDHSNGEDG
+1712 PDTPPEEEQKASAHDQAAPVQQPD
-1726 ATIGATATTGTGT
+1726 AA
-1739 GTAVSNA
+1739 NA
-1746 GKGGATTTPAG
+1746 PPPAG
-1757 EAGAA
+1757 
-1762 QPVNGAGTL
+1762 GTFA
-1771 SFRVNVVDPTIILL
+1771 FRVNVVDPTIILL

-1830 TLRLLDNFD
+1830 TLRLLDNLD
-1839 LALSMDSRV
+1839 VALSMDSRV
-1848 SATRQLTSI
+1848 SQTSSTTSI
-1857 EIDVEPLVLR
+1857 EVDVEPLVLR
-1867 VSLRDILMIQS
+1867 VSMRDIMMIQS
-1878 VVNKAIELSAQS
+1878 VVNKAIELSAQQPS
-1890 SGGFG
+1890 STGR
-1895 ADGKDDQKSL
+1895 ADSKSI
-1905 ASQQRRQGSTASSNR
+1905 ASSQRRQTSMASTSN
-1920 TIDTLTQPARP
+1920 TIDSLTKAAKPGVDDGSSTLDT
-1931 ATGTGAG
+1931 
-1938 TYDDEDD
+1938 
-1945 VAAPRPPQR
+1945 RPPQR
-1954 LEDAELVIAKESLR
+1954 IEDAELVIAKESLR
-1968 ADFAGL
+1968 ADFAGV

-1984 LPMVDLN
+1984 LPMLDLN
-1991 VSKFAI
+1991 VSKFAV
-1997 DVNDWSGDM
+1997 DVRDWSGDM
-2006 RANTFLDMY
+2006 HGSTFLDLY

-2034 VNFRVESSASPSS
+2034 VQFHMESSASPARFS
-2047 FNATISSKKRL
+2047 ATVSSKKRL
-2058 ELNVTTTLIETG
+2058 ELNVTTTLIETSL
-2070 MSAMSFLT
+2070 SAMSLLN
-2078 EQDNQDL
+2078 EVDIQDL

-2091 PFVIQNRTGYRISL
+2091 PFVIQNRTGYSIAL
-2105 WPEHEDRAERRAK
+2105 WAEHDERDRKSKNAP
-2118 VVAQHLDDGK
+2118 QHLDDGK

-2144 RESGGNKLS
+2144 HESGGNRLS
-2153 LQIEGMPWER
+2153 LQIDGMPWER

-2191 YDVKLHDNVKYITFR
+2191 YEVKLHNNVKYITFR
-2206 SSFKIENKTLIPV
+2206 SSFKIENKTLIPI
-2219 EMAILDSQGNVTD
+2219 EMVILDHEGNVTD
-2232 QVRKIAPGGDCP
+2232 QVRRIGPGEDCP
-2244 VPIEAAYHCRI
+2244 VPIEAAYHCRVKV
-2255 RIRPDPGFEYDWC
+2255 RPDPGFEYDWSN
-2268 TESLHWQDLV
+2268 ESLNWQDLL

-2291 ASEAPFRFQ
+2291 EGEAPFRFQ
-2300 SFTIYDRQ
+2300 SFAIYDRQ

-2313 TYPRLTL
+2313 AYPRVTL
-2320 RLRAPVEIEN
+2320 RLRAPVEVEN

-2352 LRKGGVSPIH
+2352 LRKGGISPIH

-2368 LLLLSVDVQSSV
+2368 LLLLSVDIQSSC

-2392 NPDDFPIEKVLTLAD
+2392 NPDDFPVEKTLTLAD

-2455 GGARLVAGQ
+2455 GSAKLVAGQ
-2464 DNGASAAI
+2464 DSGASAAM

-2486 DRRNRMLMRVGDSQ
+2486 DRRNRVLMRVGDSQ

-2541 LSKVVKLLPRYLV
+2541 LSKVVKLTPRYLV
-2554 RNHIGEPINLREA
+2554 RNNLTGPINLREA

-2572 VTVEPGKRVPL
+2572 VTVEPGHRVPL

-2605 SAPFNIEDIGS
+2605 SAPFNIEDVGS
-2616 VHLRMSKAGHHQH
+2616 VHLRLAKAGQHQH

-2647 LEKGP
+2647 QEDGP
-2652 WPYMLRNES
+2652 WPFMLRNES
-2661 DYTVQFMQATERV
+2661 DYTVQFMQATERS
-2674 DDSIASGGSSS
+2674 DEEGG
-2685 RGRRVDETIGKRY
+2685 GKRVDEAVGKRY

-2713 AATDKMIKLVV
+2713 AATDKMIKLVI

-2740 PFKFPSQ
+2740 PFKFASA
-2747 DGRGSRVISLDVRAD
+2747 DGRGSRVVSLDVRAD

-2776 FSNFKLKRQNST
+2776 LSNFKLKRQNST
-2788 FSRSDTIASTASR
+2788 FSRTDTVSSVASR

-2830 NQNVQELAYISF
+2830 NQNVQELAYVSF

-2900 SVIMLKDQ
+2900 SVIMLKDE

-2934 FALYEFSKFDGAA
+2934 FALYEFSKFEGAA
-2947 WQLEAERETDFIE
+2947 WQLEAEKETDFIE

-2965 PEPSGAQGTS
+2965 REPSGTQTAS

-2981 ILHLQPISLNLSFM
+2981 ILHLQPIALNLSFM

-3031 RLNALVIENVRLSNA
+3031 RLNALVIENVRLSSA
-3046 VLQQRIIYHYSQGF
+3046 VLQRRVVYHYSQGF

-3247 RVRLPRYIANDG
+3247 RVRLPRYIGSDG

-3288 VAHVDVGSQ
+3288 VAHVDVGSSE
-3297 DGDSVIMLTVSRML
+3297 GDAVIMLTVSRIV

-3317 LKVMWEVPLSDLS
+3317 LKVMWEVALADLS

-3335 SEGIALILRGNV
+3335 SQGIALVLRGGV
-3347 SGPFLPLPDMSTR
+3347 SGPFVHLPDVSTR

-3372 NYNASRQAS
+3372 NYNAARQT

>member
-27 NVGIWSGDVKLRNLR
+27 NIGIWSGDVKLRNLR

-87 LLAAPKSASAEVD
+87 LLAAPKNSSVEVD
-100 EDEEEQRAQAAKQE
+100 EDEEAQRAQAAKQE

-124 DGAQGMALSQ
+124 DSGQAVGISS
-134 EDAQKNQSF
+134 EDEQKNQSF
-143 TSSLITKIVDNLQFT
+143 TSSLIAKIVDNLQFT
-158 VRNIHIRYEDSLS
+158 VRNIHVRYEDSLS

-183 AEFSAVSTDADW
+183 AEFSAVSTDANW
-195 NPTFIQNSAD
+195 NPTFIQNSGD

-228 GHELAEAQKK
+228 GHEISEAQKK
-238 FSALIAREGSDPS
+238 FNALIAREGATPT

-267 RKKMTPEIPKMDAQ
+267 RKKMTSEVPKMDAQ

-320 SSEEIEQNRPRA
+320 SQEQLEQNKPRA

-338 RAILNEVHEKHK
+338 KAILNEVHERHR
-350 VWSWDYFRQ
+350 VWTWDYFKQ

-368 ELFKQKEKQVQKAN
+368 ELFKQKEKSVQKTN

-388 AVAQSEGGSRLEEL
+388 AIAQSDTGSRLEEL
-402 EKKLDYKDIRFY
+402 EKKLGYKDIRFY

-423 KESLEARKEALANGQ
+423 KESLAAKKDDLANGG
-438 TPHKHSN
+438 N
-445 GGNNGGSGGG
+445 GTDAGQKSGGG

-464 GGGGNQK
+464 GGGHKEQQGQEN
-471 QSEEESGVL
+471 GVL
-480 NEQQRKELY
+480 NEEQRKELY
-489 DAIEWDEEASAASL
+489 DAIEWDEEASAAAL
-503 AQSVDAPRD
+503 TQAVDAPRD
-512 AMQMRLVTKLKTGSL
+512 AMHLRLITKLKTGSV
-527 ALKDHAR
+527 ALKDHTR
-534 GSDILSLVFYS
+534 GTDVLSLVFDS
-545 LQADVIQRHD
+545 LQANVIQRQD
-555 NLEAAVAL
+555 NLEAAIAL
-563 GGLRLYDGTTPNSL
+563 GGLRVYDGTTPNSL
-577 YPQVIRVKDDSSE
+577 YPQVVRVKDEEFDN
-590 DPSRQNSGSSDLKQ
+590 PSRQNSNGGDLKQ
-604 IEQEVQ
+604 IEQEVKH
-610 RESDPDN
+610 ESDPDN
-617 PFFYVKYENK
+617 PFFYAKYELK

-689 AGLENALQNH
+689 AGLESALQNH
-699 KTIDMVVDVKAP
+699 KTIDIVVDVKAP
-711 IIIVPEDVTLRQC
+711 IIIVPEDVTTKKC
-724 QHMVLDAGH
+724 QHMVLDAGR
-733 IAVRSVLADPASLDT
+733 IAVRSVLADQSALDT
-748 IRSKQN
+748 VRSKQN
-754 RAYTD
+754 RAYTEE
-759 DDYRQLEDLMYDR
+759 DYRQLEDLMYDR

-785 NDLASCIKGLSSDA
+785 NDIDSCIQGLHSDS

-814 TLHSSILP
+814 TLHNSILS

-846 KYKTLMRIIDVAI
+846 KYKTMMRIIDVAI
-859 PNFDDED
+859 PNFDDTTGQD
-866 AASPTRGLGTIEEE
+866 SPTKGLGTIEEE
-880 LEPVNVGR
+880 LEPVMIGKARQTREDDNE
-888 DQGGDDENSDG
+888 DDEDRDKDRTSRR
-899 GDADDDARSQRRLSS
+899 ARG
-914 RPVGSALDLNKARRQ
+914 RPSETLDLNKARRQ

-938 DEYLVE
+938 DDYIIDAGL
-944 TNDDDDGRD
+944 DDDDGKD
-953 VFQDAEDAT
+953 EFQDAEDAT

-974 LEFVVDTLQA
+974 LEFVVESLQG
-984 SIFRSA
+984 SIYRSA
-990 TDTSQPDRLLVD
+990 TDASQPDRLLVD

-1009 LHLAV
+1009 LHLAI
-1014 YPYHMDVDVGLRSL
+1014 YPYHMEVDVGLRSL

-1045 TSKHVRDGNS
+1045 TSKHVKDSNS

-1060 DSNVSGTSSPGDVRD
+1060 DSSASSGTVSPSEQRD
-1075 LVRVKYTRVDP
+1075 LVRVRYTRVSP
-1086 TSPEFMTKYEGIDQT
+1086 ESPEFMTKYEGIDQA
-1101 VNVELSTINIML
+1101 VNVELSTINVML

-1124 IMTTFVP
+1124 IMTTFVAIDEP
-1131 PEEGPTQ
+1131 STSAQ
-1138 QQQQQ
+1138 DHQ
-1143 QQQSQRRPSR
+1143 QRRPSR
-1153 SSDRRPSDATVKR
+1153 SSDRRPSDATSRR
-1166 PSTKPSEA
+1166 PSIKPSESLHA
-1174 AADSTGNRQAGD
+1174 NAVANAEDG
-1186 LERKEKLRV
+1186 ERKEKLRV

-1253 PQFKKLLTIQGDEL
+1253 PHFKKLLSIQGDEL

-1274 FDAEDVPAY
+1274 FDETDAASY

-1345 YDVVIKTPIVV
+1345 YDIIIKTPIVV
-1356 LPRSADSSDVIT
+1356 LPRSSDSPDVMT
-1368 ANLGEIYANN
+1368 ANLGEIYAKN
-1378 TFSVRD
+1378 TFAVRE
-1384 NRETITKIEAGLRH
+1384 NKEAITKIEAGLRH
-1398 IRLASRLRYGS
+1398 IRLASRMRYGS

-1419 VNISLD
+1419 VNVSLD
-1425 MVQSDRAA
+1425 MVQTDRN
-1433 TIGGASGSGDS
+1433 GRGAES
-1444 DSPETQIVAKMSDV
+1444 DSPETQMVAKMSDV
-1458 HVKLTEAQ
+1458 HIKLTEAQ
-1466 YGFVMELTQ
+1466 YVFVMELTQ
-1475 SIPRAFAAISAE
+1475 SIPRAFAGLAE
-1487 TGDESDAVSA
+1487 EAGAEDRSTESQLAA
-1497 PSGTGASTAPG
+1497 PSVATESQSAQQPPTLPRRPNKGDRTPSNTTPTPASTP
-1508 TSPLSQASAITD
+1508 Q
-1520 GKASRQSASDGPS
+1520 K
-1533 RAGAGRG
+1533 
-1540 ASEGAG
+1540 
-1546 PGSTNATPPRKGPGV
+1546 KGPGV

-1567 GTIVHDE
+1567 GTVVHTE
-1574 DGDVQVYTSLDMFFD
+1574 NGDTPVYTSLDMFFD

-1595 ELFTAA
+1595 ELFTSA
-1601 ATGPESLYNAQL
+1601 ATGQETLYNAQL

-1630 GSLEAE
+1630 SSMEAE
-1636 VALKTFTITDQR
+1636 VALKTFTVTDQR
-1648 PDKDTKFREIIPAVK
+1648 PDKDTKFREIVPAVK

-1668 FMMSYTMSG
+1668 FMMSYSVSG
-1677 GEDGSALALITVD
+1677 GDDASALALVTVD
-1690 SPKVIFALDPVFAL
+1690 SPKVIFSLDPVFAL
-1704 LNFFTSAF
+1704 LEFFMAAF
-1712 PEQPTQDHSNGEDG
+1712 PDVPPEEKAD
-1726 ATIGATATTGTGT
+1726 
-1739 GTAVSNA
+1739 
-1746 GKGGATTTPAG
+1746 GGATVATGGTAQQSRDHTAANAHPPA
-1757 EAGAA
+1757 AN
-1762 QPVNGAGTL
+1762 PGTL
-1771 SFRVNVVDPTIILL
+1771 AFRVNIVDPTIILL

-1824 MHRPKD
+1824 MNRPKD
-1830 TLRLLDNFD
+1830 TLRLLDNLD
-1839 LALSMDSRV
+1839 MALSMDSRL
-1848 SATRQLTSI
+1848 SATSSLTSI
-1857 EIDVEPLVLR
+1857 EVDVEPLVLR
-1867 VSLRDILMIQS
+1867 VSVRDIMMIQS
-1878 VVNKAIELSAQS
+1878 VVNKAIELSSQQS
-1890 SGGFG
+1890 S
-1895 ADGKDDQKSL
+1895 AANKSDSKSI
-1905 ASQQRRQGSTASSNR
+1905 ASSQRRQNSMASSGHTIDSLTKAQGAKSTMRSESDASSN
-1920 TIDTLTQPARP
+1920 IDGSVPK
-1931 ATGTGAG
+1931 
-1938 TYDDEDD
+1938 
-1945 VAAPRPPQR
+1945 R
-1954 LEDAELVIAKESLR
+1954 LEAAELVVAKESLR

-1974 QVILIGDAHS
+1974 QVILIGDSHS
-1984 LPMVDLN
+1984 LPLLDLN
-1991 VSKFAI
+1991 VTKFA
-1997 DVNDWSGDM
+1997 VEVRDWSGDM
-2006 RANTFLDMY
+2006 HGSTFLDLF

-2034 VNFRVESSASPSS
+2034 VQFHMESSASPRR

-2070 MSAMSFLT
+2070 LSAMSLIS
-2078 EQDNQDL
+2078 EVDIQDL

-2105 WPEHEDRAERRAK
+2105 WPEHDDRERK
-2118 VVAQHLDDGK
+2118 TKSSPQHLDDGK

-2144 RESGGNKLS
+2144 HESGGNRLS
-2153 LQIEGMPWER
+2153 LQIDGMPWER

-2191 YDVKLHDNVKYITFR
+2191 YEVKLHNNVKYITFR

-2219 EMAILDSQGNVTD
+2219 EMVILDAEGKVTD
-2232 QVRKIAPGGDCP
+2232 QVRRIGPGEDCP
-2244 VPIEAAYHCRI
+2244 VPIEAAYHCRVK
-2255 RIRPDPGFEYDWC
+2255 IRPDPGFEYDWC
-2268 TESLHWQDLV
+2268 NESLNWQDLM
-2278 KKSTRTLTCRAHD
+2278 KKSTRTLTCKAHD
-2291 ASEAPFRFQ
+2291 EGEAPFRFQ
-2300 SFTIYDRQ
+2300 SFAIYDRQ
-2308 DPNSR
+2308 DANSR

-2320 RLRAPVEIEN
+2320 RLRAPVEVEN

-2352 LRKGGVSPIH
+2352 LRKGGISPIH

-2368 LLLLSVDVQSSV
+2368 LLLLSVNIQSSC

-2392 NPDDFPIEKVLTLAD
+2392 NPDDFPVEKMLTLAD
-2407 AENLKLNLRL
+2407 GENLKLNLRL

-2455 GGARLVAGQ
+2455 GSAKVVAGQ
-2464 DNGASAAI
+2464 DKGEGGEARKSS
-2472 RREPEPFLFSHNSN
+2472 EPFLLSHNSN
-2486 DRRNRMLMRVGDSQ
+2486 DRRNRVLMRVGDSQ

-2514 EVVIPSASRN
+2514 EVVIPSASKN

-2541 LSKVVKLLPRYLV
+2541 LSKVVKLTPRYLV
-2554 RNHIGEPINLREA
+2554 RNSLSEAINLREA

-2572 VTVEPGKRVPL
+2572 VTVDAGQRVPL
-2583 HFLRV
+2583 RFLRV

-2616 VHLRMSKAGHHQH
+2616 VHLRLAKAGYHQH
-2629 LIKAEVLLEG
+2629 LVKAEVLLEG
-2639 PTIFISLS
+2639 PTIFITLS
-2647 LEKGP
+2647 QENGP

-2661 DYTVQFMQATERV
+2661 DYTVQFMQATERI
-2674 DDSIASGGSSS
+2674 DEDGSGK
-2685 RGRRVDETIGKRY
+2685 RIDEAVGKRY

-2713 AATDKMIKLVV
+2713 AATNKMIKLVI
-2724 NGRERNVNI
+2724 NGRERNINM

-2740 PFKFPSQ
+2740 PFKFPSS
-2747 DGRGSRVISLDVRAD
+2747 DGRRSQVVSLDVRAD
-2762 GPTQTLVLSNYAEE
+2762 GPTQTLVLSNYEE
-2776 FSNFKLKRQNST
+2776 ELSNFKMKRQNST
-2788 FSRSDTIASTASR
+2788 FSRSDTVSSVGSR
-2801 DAGFVAV
+2801 DGGFVAV

-2817 FNVEFEG
+2817 FNLELEG

-2830 NQNVQELAYISF
+2830 NQNIQELAYVSF
-2842 RGLEMHYTESEV
+2842 RGLELHYTESEV

-2872 GGLFPIVLYPTVIP
+2872 GGLFPIVLYPTVLP

-2900 SVIMLKDQ
+2900 SVIMLKDET
-2908 SHGVTHIKYASV
+2908 HGVTHIKYASV

-2934 FALYEFSKFDGAA
+2934 FALYEFSKFEGAS
-2947 WQLEAERETDFIE
+2947 WQLEAEQETEFIE
-2960 HPREV
+2960 HAREV
-2965 PEPSGAQGTS
+2965 AEPSGAQGQS

-2995 RTERVNADEKVS
+2995 RTERVNGDDKVS
-3007 SRNPLIFFFNAL
+3007 SRNPLIFLFNAL

-3046 VLQQRIIYHYSQGF
+3046 VLQQRIIYHYTQGF

-3095 YQGLVMHGNKELGLG
+3095 YQGLVMHGNRELGLG

-3154 RMSRFRNKPR
+3154 RMTRFRNKPR

-3172 GANSFFTSVASG
+3172 GANSLFTSVASG

-3273 WLKNVDNGRLMKDSY
+3273 WLKNVDNGRLMKDCY
-3288 VAHVDVGSQ
+3288 VAHVDVASHE
-3297 DGDSVIMLTVSRML
+3297 GDAAIMLTVSRML

-3317 LKVMWEVPLSDLS
+3317 LKVMWEVALSDLS

-3335 SEGIALILRGNV
+3335 SEGIALVLRGGV
-3347 SGPFLPLPDMSTR
+3347 SGPFLNLADVSTR

-3372 NYNASRQAS
+3372 TYNAARQI

>member
-87 LLAAPKSASAEVD
+87 LLAAPKNSSVEVD
-100 EDEEEQRAQAAKQE
+100 EEEEAQRAQAAKQE

-124 DGAQGMALSQ
+124 DSGQGVGISS
-134 EDAQKNQSF
+134 EDEQKNQSF

-183 AEFSAVSTDADW
+183 AEFSAVSTDANW
-195 NPTFIQNSAD
+195 NPTFIQNSGD

-221 TDSESLA
+221 TDSTSLA
-228 GHELAEAQKK
+228 GHDISEAQKK
-238 FSALIAREGSDPS
+238 FNALIARDGSTPS

-267 RKKMTPEIPKMDAQ
+267 RKKMTSEVPKMDAQ

-320 SSEEIEQNRPRA
+320 SQEELEENKPRA

-338 RAILNEVHEKHK
+338 KAILNEVHERHR
-350 VWSWDYFRQ
+350 VWTWDYFRE

-368 ELFKQKEKQVQKAN
+368 ELFKQKEKSVQKTN

-388 AVAQSEGGSRLEEL
+388 AIAQSDSGSRLEEL
-402 EKKLDYKDIRFY
+402 EKKLGYKDIRFY

-423 KESLEARKEALANGQ
+423 KESLAAKKDNLANGGNGDTNAQ
-438 TPHKHSN
+438 TA
-445 GGNNGGSGGG
+445 GGG
-455 GGWLSWVWG
+455 GGWLKWIWG
-464 GGGGNQK
+464 GGGHQEQHGQEN
-471 QSEEESGVL
+471 GML
-480 NEQQRKELY
+480 NEEQRKELY
-489 DAIEWDEEASAASL
+489 DAIEWDEEASAAAL
-503 AQSVDAPRD
+503 TQAVDAPRD
-512 AMQMRLVTKLKTGSL
+512 AMQLRLITKLKTGSV

-534 GSDILSLVFYS
+534 GTDILSLVFDS
-545 LQADVIQRHD
+545 LQANVIQRQD
-555 NLEAAVAL
+555 NLEAAMAL
-563 GGLRLYDGTTPNSL
+563 GGLRVYDGTTPNSL
-577 YPQVIRVKDDSSE
+577 YPQVVRVKDEEFDN
-590 DPSRQNSGSSDLKQ
+590 PSRQNSNEGDLKR
-604 IEQEVQ
+604 IEQEVEQ
-610 RESDPDN
+610 ESDPDN
-617 PFFYVKYENK
+617 PFFYAKYELK

-648 HRGFVESIVRFFKPP
+648 HRGLVESIVRFFKPP

-689 AGLENALQNH
+689 AGLESALQNH

-711 IIIVPEDVTLRQC
+711 IIIVPEDVTTKKC
-724 QHMVLDAGH
+724 QHMVLDAGR
-733 IAVRSVLADPASLDT
+733 IAVRSVLADQNALDT
-748 IRSKQN
+748 VRSKQN
-754 RAYTD
+754 RAYTEE
-759 DDYRQLEDLMYDR
+759 DYRQLEDLMYDR

-785 NDLASCIKGLSSDA
+785 NDVDSCIKGLHSNS

-814 TLHSSILP
+814 TLHNSILS

-859 PNFDDED
+859 PNFDDAMGSD
-866 AASPTRGLGTIEEE
+866 SPTKGLGTIEEE
-880 LEPVNVGR
+880 LEPVAIGKAR
-888 DQGGDDENSDG
+888 QGDEGDDE
-899 GDADDDARSQRRLSS
+899 DADNEDDKEGAKSRRSRARPSET
-914 RPVGSALDLNKARRQ
+914 LDLNKARRQ
-929 RLAGQLRGE
+929 RLVGQLRGE
-938 DEYLVE
+938 DDYLIDAGL
-944 TNDDDDGRD
+944 DDDDGKD
-953 VFQDAEDAT
+953 EFQDAEDAT

-974 LEFVVDTLQA
+974 LEFVVDSLQG

-990 TDTSQPDRLLVD
+990 TDPSQPDRLLVD

-1045 TSKHVRDGNS
+1045 TSKHVRDSNS
-1055 RSATG
+1055 RSVTG
-1060 DSNVSGTSSPGDVRD
+1060 DSTASTGTASPSEQRD
-1075 LVRVKYTRVDP
+1075 LVRVRYTRVSP
-1086 TSPEFMTKYEGIDQT
+1086 ESPEFMTKYEGIDQT

-1124 IMTTFVP
+1124 IMTTFVAVDEP
-1131 PEEGPTQ
+1131 ASTPVQEQ
-1138 QQQQQ
+1138 Q
-1143 QQQSQRRPSR
+1143 QRRPSR
-1153 SSDRRPSDATVKR
+1153 SSDRRPSDATSKR
-1166 PSTKPSEA
+1166 PSIRPPEPPA
-1174 AADSTGNRQAGD
+1174 ANTGD
-1186 LERKEKLRV
+1186 MERKEKLRV

-1253 PQFKKLLTIQGDEL
+1253 PHFKKLLSIQGDEL

-1274 FDAEDVPAY
+1274 FDEADAASY

-1345 YDVVIKTPIVV
+1345 YDVIIKTPIVV
-1356 LPRSADSSDVIT
+1356 LPRSADSPDVMT
-1368 ANLGEIYANN
+1368 ANLGEIYAKN
-1378 TFSVRD
+1378 TFAVRD
-1384 NRETITKIEAGLRH
+1384 NKEAITKIEAGLRH
-1398 IRLASRLRYGS
+1398 IRLASRMRYGS

-1425 MVQSDRAA
+1425 MIQSDRAGA
-1433 TIGGASGSGDS
+1433 TPGTAS
-1444 DSPETQIVAKMSDV
+1444 DSPETQMVAKMSDV
-1458 HVKLTEAQ
+1458 HIKLTEAQ
-1466 YGFVMELTQ
+1466 YCFVMELTQ
-1475 SIPRAFAAISAE
+1475 SIPRAFAGLAEEANSA
-1487 TGDESDAVSA
+1487 DD
-1497 PSGTGASTAPG
+1497 ASTAVTGP
-1508 TSPLSQASAITD
+1508 SQAAPPTSTTAAKT
-1520 GKASRQSASDGPS
+1520 GS
-1533 RAGAGRG
+1533 
-1540 ASEGAG
+1540 
-1546 PGSTNATPPRKGPGV
+1546 GSTQAPTTPRRKTGSSTPGKGGETTPVAATPPKKGPGV

-1567 GTIVHDE
+1567 GTVIHNE
-1574 DGDVQVYTSLDMFFD
+1574 DGDTPVHTSLDMFFD

-1601 ATGPESLYNAQL
+1601 ATGQETLYNAQL

-1630 GSLEAE
+1630 NSLEAE
-1636 VALKTFTITDQR
+1636 VALKTFTVTDQR
-1648 PDKDTKFREIIPAVK
+1648 PDKDTKFREIVPAVK

-1668 FMMSYTMSG
+1668 FMMSYSVSG
-1677 GEDGSALALITVD
+1677 GDDGSALALITVD
-1690 SPKVIFALDPVFAL
+1690 SPKIIFSLDPVFAL
-1704 LNFFTSAF
+1704 LNFFMSAF
-1712 PEQPTQDHSNGEDG
+1712 PDAPEEEAAAGTTVANSN
-1726 ATIGATATTGTGT
+1726 ATTGAPSTSGQRT
-1739 GTAVSNA
+1739 DAADASA
-1746 GKGGATTTPAG
+1746 QQPPA
-1757 EAGAA
+1757 AA
-1762 QPVNGAGTL
+1762 AAAGTL
-1771 SFRVNVVDPTIILL
+1771 AFRVNVVDPTIILL

-1830 TLRLLDNFD
+1830 TLRLLDNLD
-1839 LALSMDSRV
+1839 MALSMDSRV
-1848 SATRQLTSI
+1848 SATSSLTSI
-1857 EIDVEPLVLR
+1857 EVDVEPLVLR
-1867 VSLRDILMIQS
+1867 VSVRDIMMIQS
-1878 VVNKAIELSAQS
+1878 VVNKAIELSSQQS
-1890 SGGFG
+1890 ASSSKND
-1895 ADGKDDQKSL
+1895 AKSI
-1905 ASQQRRQGSTASSNR
+1905 ASSQRRQGSMASTSNTIDSLTRAGKSTPNNDDASSS
-1920 TIDTLTQPARP
+1920 TMDA
-1931 ATGTGAG
+1931 
-1938 TYDDEDD
+1938 
-1945 VAAPRPPQR
+1945 RPPQR
-1954 LEDAELVIAKESLR
+1954 IEDAELVVAKESLR

-1984 LPMVDLN
+1984 LPMLDLN
-1991 VSKFAI
+1991 VSKFAV
-1997 DVNDWSGDM
+1997 DVRDWSGDM
-2006 RANTFLDMY
+2006 HGSTFLDLY

-2034 VNFRVESSASPSS
+2034 VQFHMESSASPAR
-2047 FNATISSKKRL
+2047 FNATVSSKKRL
-2058 ELNVTTTLIETG
+2058 ELNVTTTLIETSLST
-2070 MSAMSFLT
+2070 MSMINEA
-2078 EQDNQDL
+2078 DVQDL

-2105 WPEHEDRAERRAK
+2105 WPEHDDRDRK
-2118 VVAQHLDDGK
+2118 SKTSPQHLDDGK

-2144 RESGGNKLS
+2144 HESGGNRLS
-2153 LQIEGMPWER
+2153 LQIDGMPWER

-2191 YDVKLHDNVKYITFR
+2191 YEVKLHNNVKYITFR
-2206 SSFKIENKTLIPV
+2206 SSFKIENKTLIPI
-2219 EMAILDSQGNVTD
+2219 EMVILDHEGNVTD
-2232 QVRKIAPGGDCP
+2232 QIRRIGPGEDCP
-2244 VPIEAAYHCRI
+2244 VPIEAAYHCRVK
-2255 RIRPDPGFEYDWC
+2255 IRPDPGFEYDWC
-2268 TESLHWQDLV
+2268 QESLNWQDLL

-2291 ASEAPFRFQ
+2291 DGEAPFRFQ
-2300 SFTIYDRQ
+2300 SFAIYDRQ

-2320 RLRAPVEIEN
+2320 RLRAPVEVEN

-2352 LRKGGVSPIH
+2352 LRKGGISPIH

-2368 LLLLSVDVQSSV
+2368 LLLLSVDIQSSC

-2392 NPDDFPIEKVLTLAD
+2392 NPDDFPVEKMLTLAD

-2455 GGARLVAGQ
+2455 GSAKLVAGQ
-2464 DNGASAAI
+2464 DQGGVSAEI
-2472 RREPEPFLFSHNSN
+2472 RKSPEPFLFSHNSN
-2486 DRRNRMLMRVGDSQ
+2486 DRRNRVLMRVGDSQ

-2514 EVVIPSASRN
+2514 EVVIPSASKN

-2541 LSKVVKLLPRYLV
+2541 LSKVVKLTPRYLV
-2554 RNHIGEPINLREA
+2554 RNNLNEPLNLREA

-2572 VTVEPGKRVPL
+2572 VTVEAGQRVPL
-2583 HFLRV
+2583 RFLRV

-2616 VHLRMSKAGHHQH
+2616 VHLRLAKAGHHQH

-2647 LEKGP
+2647 QENGP

-2661 DYTVQFMQATERV
+2661 DYTVQFMQATERI
-2674 DDSIASGGSSS
+2674 DEGGSGK
-2685 RGRRVDETIGKRY
+2685 RIDEAVGKRY

-2740 PFKFPSQ
+2740 PFKFPSG
-2747 DGRGSRVISLDVRAD
+2747 DGRGSGVISLDVRAD

-2776 FSNFKLKRQNST
+2776 LSNFKLKRQNST
-2788 FSRSDTIASTASR
+2788 FSRSDTVSSVNSR

-2830 NQNVQELAYISF
+2830 NQNIQELAYVSF
-2842 RGLEMHYTESEV
+2842 RGLELHYTESEV

-2872 GGLFPIVLYPTVIP
+2872 GGLFPIVLYPTVLP

-2900 SVIMLKDQ
+2900 SVIMLKDE

-2934 FALYEFSKFDGAA
+2934 FALYEFSKFEGAA
-2947 WQLEAERETDFIE
+2947 WQLEAEQETDFIE

-2965 PEPSGAQGTS
+2965 AEPSGAQGQS

-2995 RTERVNADEKVS
+2995 RTERVNGDDKVS
-3007 SRNPLIFFFNAL
+3007 SRNPLIFLFNAL

-3046 VLQQRIIYHYSQGF
+3046 VLQQRIIYHYTQGF

-3095 YQGLVMHGNKELGLG
+3095 YQGLVMHGNRELGLG

-3154 RMSRFRNKPR
+3154 RMTRFRNKPR

-3247 RVRLPRYIANDG
+3247 RVRLPRYIASDG

-3273 WLKNVDNGRLMKDSY
+3273 WLKNVDNGRLMKDCY
-3288 VAHVDVGSQ
+3288 VAHVDVGKSGGQ
-3297 DGDSVIMLTVSRML
+3297 QEGAGDAVIMLTVSRIL
-3311 YIRTMR
+3311 FVRTMR

-3335 SEGIALILRGNV
+3335 SEGIALVLRG
-3347 SGPFLPLPDMSTR
+3347 G
-3360 NWLFKQV
+3360 
-3367 SKVVQ
+3367 
-3372 NYNASRQAS
+3372 